1 MVNKQGFMFLF
12 CTVFLIFVALLA
24 VNATNINDTPTTIS
38 SNSDI
43 CVNNTISMNTS
54 KDKSYFKNIIKNQ
67 TNKNINKDNLIKES
81 KQVNSNKT
89 ITSNTQ
95 KSNTNKKSL
104 KTTNNTL
111 NVDTNGTET
120 AYFFIHSNGE
130 LQENITEKG
139 NSTEFAARNYIP
151 QTSSGAS
158 SLTWD
163 GTVNMSQIINDWHIN
178 SASTN
183 WVVETKG
190 QYALNKY
197 IIKTP
202 DGLKTFL
209 KVNDTTK
216 YVSEKQSKQIL
227 KNFYPDMYSKYYNSS
242 YRIIETNYIYFPYSI
257 KREKYDKLIHID
269 GIIIPYYV
277 FELIPGHDKDPINN
291 ITKKPSTTKA
301 TILNSTYK
309 NSKLNITVLDANT
322 SAVIKNGTV
331 FVTLPN
337 GTEVMGVTD
346 NNGNVVIPV
355 DLSVGEYEL
364 PVTFM
369 GNENYTVSNTTV
381 LIIIQKIY
389 TNIKVEATNTKVNKT
404 NIIKVTLTNGNGLV
418 GEKVVLTIDD
428 KKYNLITKENG
439 VATFTTY
446 SSSIERNKVL
456 VTVKYFG
463 NENIGYDSCINST
476 EFNVE
481 KLNTKITVNQ
491 ISNAIIGQNITLT
504 GNLTDE
510 FGHIV
515 SNENIVLCFEKDN
528 KNITVSTNSN
538 GTYTFTYNVYREG
551 SFDVIIYYYG
561 NTALNPSSIGFHT
574 YVVKINTNITV
585 NPVANTTVDKNVS
598 IKGTLKDEFG
608 NIMPNTNI
616 KIRINNETYQV
627 TTDAQGEYEYIYKT
641 TMEDTLDVTV
651 AYHGNNTH
659 NPSIIKTS
667 FNVRKLNTTLSIIP
681 SPPLKDGD
689 KIYIMG
695 YLEDENKNPI
705 ANATITITFGNKVY
719 NVTTDDKG
727 KYTAIEI
734 ANSSIQQGV
743 VVAYIGDNKYA
754 TSLNKT
760 EYYVDKIYTKISVNN
775 IDQVPVG
782 STVTIN
788 GTLKDEFGHV
798 LPNTPIEIDINGKTI
813 QFVTD
818 ENGNYA
824 YNYTISE
831 MKKASVSV
839 SYLGNST
846 YYSSDAQTA
855 ITVRKIKTTITLDPV
870 SDIPYGKNITI
881 SGILK
886 DEFGKP
892 LSNVNISVVINGE
905 VKSSN
910 VTTDNN
916 GKYSMN
922 VTKSNVG
929 IKNIIVSY
937 DGNLTH
943 YASSN
948 SSSLN
953 VTTINTTIT
962 VNTTHSV
969 KIGSSIII
977 NGVLKDVY
985 GNILPNTEVIIVV
998 NGKEYTIMTNN
1009 EGYYEMPYTTYIIGS
1024 RLVLVKYL
1032 GNSTYNPT
1040 SNQTNFY
1047 VNPINTAITVS
1058 TNLTNGSV
1066 KFGQSILINGT
1077 VYDEFGNI
1085 LPNTEVSIIIDEE
1098 TYTTTS
1104 DVNGKY
1110 QFIRK
1115 SQSIGIKKVIVQYNG
1130 NYTYNPSSNEIYYTV
1145 IPLNTK
1151 IVINHVED
1159 IKIGSSTY
1167 INGTIYDEF
1176 GNILPNT
1183 ELSFLVNDNL
1193 VYNLSD
1199 SEGNFKFK
1207 YTPETAGIINVIV
1220 GYIGNSTHNPSANT
1234 TSFNVNKINTK
1245 LTVTSNNTIEIG
1257 KNTSIEGTL
1266 KDEFGHV
1273 LSNFNIT
1280 LNIGGKLVNVTTNEF
1295 GYYKTTFIPTQE
1307 ETISIIG
1314 FYGGNALY
1322 NQVENKT
1329 IINVTKI
1336 NTTIKL
1342 NNIKTTTY
1350 GNNAQISGTL
1360 TDIYGNIISN
1370 VNVTL
1375 MINNRQVIVTTDEK
1389 GVFTY
1394 TYKTDFVDINEVQA
1408 IYYGNDTY
1416 KMNGDI
1422 KYFFVVGIETSISIN
1437 EIKNTTMSTHVLI
1450 KGTLKDEFGNIM
1462 ANTKVVLTV
1471 NNQMVSLVT
1480 DEFGHYT
1487 YDYITNVLGTN
1498 EVYVIYEG
1506 NNSHDYSTNVTSFN
1520 VRKISSIIDVNKI
1533 STIVIGNNVTVNGT
1547 LKDEFGNKLVNTTI
1561 SLNINDKTVNV
1572 TTDNN
1577 GNYKYTFQTNK
1588 IEVNTID
1595 VSYSGND
1602 SYLSANTRVAFDVR
1616 KILTDVDINNISD
1629 VKINSNVVING
1640 TLYDEYGNV
1649 MKNTPI
1655 KLIINNQTYNITTD
1669 NNGNYKYTYKVNSL
1683 NNTVEVVYLGNNTHD
1698 ASYDI
1703 TLFTA
1708 NKLKTTVTVYP
1719 ASGIIGEN
1727 ITLIAKIT
1735 DEYGNLV
1742 NGGNLVFKLNG
1753 KTLREDGSF
1762 NSTANP
1768 LKLKV
1773 ENGFVRYNLH
1783 LDMYL
1788 RNIKNV
1794 TASYS
1799 GSYIYESARAQE
1811 ATVIVGKRMTQLNV
1825 TTSTTT
1831 VKQNTNITFTVKI
1844 ADITPNAENRTINTG
1859 RVIFKINGKTI
1870 KDDDGNIVFS
1880 DIINNTATYTY
1891 HIPQGMASVDKNN
1904 TLRNYT
1910 VEAVYADKI
1919 YQETKNTTV
1928 FHVEKSDISID
1939 INNVSVSKTD
1949 KTMNVTAKI
1958 LDYQGN
1964 FVVGT
1969 NKICLKVN
1977 GVTLKDENNQTIY
1990 YTINNG
1996 VIDLKNIIIPV
2007 KNVNNIT
2014 IVTGDRQ
2021 AYNSGCNTTDVIFIK
2036 E

>member
-1 MVNKQGFMFLF
+1 M
-12 CTVFLIFVALLA
+12 
-24 VNATNINDTPTTIS
+24 
-38 SNSDI
+38 
-43 CVNNTISMNTS
+43 
-54 KDKSYFKNIIKNQ
+54 
-67 TNKNINKDNLIKES
+67 
-81 KQVNSNKT
+81 
-89 ITSNTQ
+89 
-95 KSNTNKKSL
+95 
-104 KTTNNTL
+104 
-111 NVDTNGTET
+111 
-120 AYFFIHSNGE
+120 
-130 LQENITEKG
+130 
-139 NSTEFAARNYIP
+139 
-151 QTSSGAS
+151 
-158 SLTWD
+158 
-163 GTVNMSQIINDWHIN
+163 
-178 SASTN
+178 
-183 WVVETKG
+183 
-190 QYALNKY
+190 
-197 IIKTP
+197 
-202 DGLKTFL
+202 
-209 KVNDTTK
+209 
-216 YVSEKQSKQIL
+216 
-227 KNFYPDMYSKYYNSS
+227 
-242 YRIIETNYIYFPYSI
+242 
-257 KREKYDKLIHID
+257 
-269 GIIIPYYV
+269 
-277 FELIPGHDKDPINN
+277 
-291 ITKKPSTTKA
+291 
-301 TILNSTYK
+301 
-309 NSKLNITVLDANT
+309 
-322 SAVIKNGTV
+322 
-331 FVTLPN
+331 
-337 GTEVMGVTD
+337 
-346 NNGNVVIPV
+346 
-355 DLSVGEYEL
+355 
-364 PVTFM
+364 
-369 GNENYTVSNTTV
+369 
-381 LIIIQKIY
+381 
-389 TNIKVEATNTKVNKT
+389 
-404 NIIKVTLTNGNGLV
+404 
-418 GEKVVLTIDD
+418 
-428 KKYNLITKENG
+428 
-439 VATFTTY
+439 
-446 SSSIERNKVL
+446 
-456 VTVKYFG
+456 
-463 NENIGYDSCINST
+463 
-476 EFNVE
+476 
-481 KLNTKITVNQ
+481 
-491 ISNAIIGQNITLT
+491 
-504 GNLTDE
+504 
-510 FGHIV
+510 
-515 SNENIVLCFEKDN
+515 
-528 KNITVSTNSN
+528 
-538 GTYTFTYNVYREG
+538 
-551 SFDVIIYYYG
+551 
-561 NTALNPSSIGFHT
+561 
-574 YVVKINTNITV
+574 
-585 NPVANTTVDKNVS
+585 
-598 IKGTLKDEFG
+598 
-608 NIMPNTNI
+608 
-616 KIRINNETYQV
+616 
-627 TTDAQGEYEYIYKT
+627 
-641 TMEDTLDVTV
+641 
-651 AYHGNNTH
+651 
-659 NPSIIKTS
+659 
-667 FNVRKLNTTLSIIP
+667 
-681 SPPLKDGD
+681 
-689 KIYIMG
+689 
-695 YLEDENKNPI
+695 
-705 ANATITITFGNKVY
+705 
-719 NVTTDDKG
+719 
-727 KYTAIEI
+727 
-734 ANSSIQQGV
+734 
-743 VVAYIGDNKYA
+743 
-754 TSLNKT
+754 
-760 EYYVDKIYTKISVNN
+760 
-775 IDQVPVG
+775 
-782 STVTIN
+782 
-788 GTLKDEFGHV
+788 
-798 LPNTPIEIDINGKTI
+798 
-813 QFVTD
+813 
-818 ENGNYA
+818 
-824 YNYTISE
+824 
-831 MKKASVSV
+831 
-839 SYLGNST
+839 
-846 YYSSDAQTA
+846 
-855 ITVRKIKTTITLDPV
+855 
-870 SDIPYGKNITI
+870 
-881 SGILK
+881 
-886 DEFGKP
+886 
-892 LSNVNISVVINGE
+892 
-905 VKSSN
+905 
-910 VTTDNN
+910 
-916 GKYSMN
+916 
-922 VTKSNVG
+922 
-929 IKNIIVSY
+929 
-937 DGNLTH
+937 
-943 YASSN
+943 
-948 SSSLN
+948 
-953 VTTINTTIT
+953 
-962 VNTTHSV
+962 
-969 KIGSSIII
+969 
-977 NGVLKDVY
+977 
-985 GNILPNTEVIIVV
+985 
-998 NGKEYTIMTNN
+998 
-1009 EGYYEMPYTTYIIGS
+1009 
-1024 RLVLVKYL
+1024 
-1032 GNSTYNPT
+1032 
-1040 SNQTNFY
+1040 
-1047 VNPINTAITVS
+1047 
-1058 TNLTNGSV
+1058 
-1066 KFGQSILINGT
+1066 
-1077 VYDEFGNI
+1077 
-1085 LPNTEVSIIIDEE
+1085 
-1098 TYTTTS
+1098 
-1104 DVNGKY
+1104 
-1110 QFIRK
+1110 
-1115 SQSIGIKKVIVQYNG
+1115 
-1130 NYTYNPSSNEIYYTV
+1130 
-1145 IPLNTK
+1145 
-1151 IVINHVED
+1151 
-1159 IKIGSSTY
+1159 
-1167 INGTIYDEF
+1167 
-1176 GNILPNT
+1176 
-1183 ELSFLVNDNL
+1183 

-1307 ETISIIG
+1307 EIISIIG

-1336 NTTIKL
+1336 NTTITL

>member
-1 MVNKQGFMFLF
+1 M
-12 CTVFLIFVALLA
+12 
-24 VNATNINDTPTTIS
+24 
-38 SNSDI
+38 
-43 CVNNTISMNTS
+43 
-54 KDKSYFKNIIKNQ
+54 
-67 TNKNINKDNLIKES
+67 
-81 KQVNSNKT
+81 
-89 ITSNTQ
+89 
-95 KSNTNKKSL
+95 
-104 KTTNNTL
+104 
-111 NVDTNGTET
+111 
-120 AYFFIHSNGE
+120 
-130 LQENITEKG
+130 
-139 NSTEFAARNYIP
+139 
-151 QTSSGAS
+151 
-158 SLTWD
+158 
-163 GTVNMSQIINDWHIN
+163 
-178 SASTN
+178 
-183 WVVETKG
+183 
-190 QYALNKY
+190 
-197 IIKTP
+197 
-202 DGLKTFL
+202 
-209 KVNDTTK
+209 
-216 YVSEKQSKQIL
+216 
-227 KNFYPDMYSKYYNSS
+227 
-242 YRIIETNYIYFPYSI
+242 
-257 KREKYDKLIHID
+257 
-269 GIIIPYYV
+269 
-277 FELIPGHDKDPINN
+277 
-291 ITKKPSTTKA
+291 
-301 TILNSTYK
+301 
-309 NSKLNITVLDANT
+309 
-322 SAVIKNGTV
+322 
-331 FVTLPN
+331 
-337 GTEVMGVTD
+337 
-346 NNGNVVIPV
+346 
-355 DLSVGEYEL
+355 
-364 PVTFM
+364 
-369 GNENYTVSNTTV
+369 
-381 LIIIQKIY
+381 
-389 TNIKVEATNTKVNKT
+389 
-404 NIIKVTLTNGNGLV
+404 
-418 GEKVVLTIDD
+418 
-428 KKYNLITKENG
+428 
-439 VATFTTY
+439 
-446 SSSIERNKVL
+446 
-456 VTVKYFG
+456 
-463 NENIGYDSCINST
+463 
-476 EFNVE
+476 
-481 KLNTKITVNQ
+481 
-491 ISNAIIGQNITLT
+491 
-504 GNLTDE
+504 
-510 FGHIV
+510 
-515 SNENIVLCFEKDN
+515 
-528 KNITVSTNSN
+528 
-538 GTYTFTYNVYREG
+538 
-551 SFDVIIYYYG
+551 
-561 NTALNPSSIGFHT
+561 
-574 YVVKINTNITV
+574 
-585 NPVANTTVDKNVS
+585 
-598 IKGTLKDEFG
+598 
-608 NIMPNTNI
+608 
-616 KIRINNETYQV
+616 
-627 TTDAQGEYEYIYKT
+627 
-641 TMEDTLDVTV
+641 
-651 AYHGNNTH
+651 
-659 NPSIIKTS
+659 
-667 FNVRKLNTTLSIIP
+667 
-681 SPPLKDGD
+681 
-689 KIYIMG
+689 
-695 YLEDENKNPI
+695 
-705 ANATITITFGNKVY
+705 
-719 NVTTDDKG
+719 
-727 KYTAIEI
+727 
-734 ANSSIQQGV
+734 
-743 VVAYIGDNKYA
+743 
-754 TSLNKT
+754 
-760 EYYVDKIYTKISVNN
+760 
-775 IDQVPVG
+775 
-782 STVTIN
+782 
-788 GTLKDEFGHV
+788 
-798 LPNTPIEIDINGKTI
+798 
-813 QFVTD
+813 
-818 ENGNYA
+818 
-824 YNYTISE
+824 
-831 MKKASVSV
+831 
-839 SYLGNST
+839 
-846 YYSSDAQTA
+846 
-855 ITVRKIKTTITLDPV
+855 
-870 SDIPYGKNITI
+870 
-881 SGILK
+881 
-886 DEFGKP
+886 
-892 LSNVNISVVINGE
+892 
-905 VKSSN
+905 
-910 VTTDNN
+910 
-916 GKYSMN
+916 
-922 VTKSNVG
+922 
-929 IKNIIVSY
+929 
-937 DGNLTH
+937 
-943 YASSN
+943 
-948 SSSLN
+948 
-953 VTTINTTIT
+953 
-962 VNTTHSV
+962 

-1336 NTTIKL
+1336 NTTITL

-1422 KYFFVVGIETSISIN
+1422 KNFFVVGIETSISIN

-1870 KDDDGNIVFS
+1870 KDDDGNIVFN

>member
-1 MVNKQGFMFLF
+1 
-12 CTVFLIFVALLA
+12 
-24 VNATNINDTPTTIS
+24 
-38 SNSDI
+38 
-43 CVNNTISMNTS
+43 MN
-54 KDKSYFKNIIKNQ
+54 
-67 TNKNINKDNLIKES
+67 
-81 KQVNSNKT
+81 
-89 ITSNTQ
+89 
-95 KSNTNKKSL
+95 
-104 KTTNNTL
+104 
-111 NVDTNGTET
+111 
-120 AYFFIHSNGE
+120 
-130 LQENITEKG
+130 
-139 NSTEFAARNYIP
+139 
-151 QTSSGAS
+151 
-158 SLTWD
+158 
-163 GTVNMSQIINDWHIN
+163 
-178 SASTN
+178 
-183 WVVETKG
+183 
-190 QYALNKY
+190 
-197 IIKTP
+197 
-202 DGLKTFL
+202 
-209 KVNDTTK
+209 
-216 YVSEKQSKQIL
+216 
-227 KNFYPDMYSKYYNSS
+227 
-242 YRIIETNYIYFPYSI
+242 
-257 KREKYDKLIHID
+257 
-269 GIIIPYYV
+269 
-277 FELIPGHDKDPINN
+277 
-291 ITKKPSTTKA
+291 
-301 TILNSTYK
+301 
-309 NSKLNITVLDANT
+309 
-322 SAVIKNGTV
+322 
-331 FVTLPN
+331 
-337 GTEVMGVTD
+337 
-346 NNGNVVIPV
+346 
-355 DLSVGEYEL
+355 
-364 PVTFM
+364 
-369 GNENYTVSNTTV
+369 
-381 LIIIQKIY
+381 
-389 TNIKVEATNTKVNKT
+389 
-404 NIIKVTLTNGNGLV
+404 
-418 GEKVVLTIDD
+418 
-428 KKYNLITKENG
+428 
-439 VATFTTY
+439 
-446 SSSIERNKVL
+446 
-456 VTVKYFG
+456 
-463 NENIGYDSCINST
+463 
-476 EFNVE
+476 
-481 KLNTKITVNQ
+481 
-491 ISNAIIGQNITLT
+491 
-504 GNLTDE
+504 
-510 FGHIV
+510 
-515 SNENIVLCFEKDN
+515 
-528 KNITVSTNSN
+528 
-538 GTYTFTYNVYREG
+538 
-551 SFDVIIYYYG
+551 
-561 NTALNPSSIGFHT
+561 
-574 YVVKINTNITV
+574 
-585 NPVANTTVDKNVS
+585 
-598 IKGTLKDEFG
+598 
-608 NIMPNTNI
+608 
-616 KIRINNETYQV
+616 
-627 TTDAQGEYEYIYKT
+627 IYKT

-1336 NTTIKL
+1336 NTTITL

-1422 KYFFVVGIETSISIN
+1422 KNFFVVGIETSISIN

-1996 VIDLKNIIIPV
+1996 VIDLKNIISPV

>member
-1 MVNKQGFMFLF
+1 
-12 CTVFLIFVALLA
+12 
-24 VNATNINDTPTTIS
+24 
-38 SNSDI
+38 
-43 CVNNTISMNTS
+43 
-54 KDKSYFKNIIKNQ
+54 
-67 TNKNINKDNLIKES
+67 
-81 KQVNSNKT
+81 
-89 ITSNTQ
+89 
-95 KSNTNKKSL
+95 
-104 KTTNNTL
+104 
-111 NVDTNGTET
+111 
-120 AYFFIHSNGE
+120 
-130 LQENITEKG
+130 
-139 NSTEFAARNYIP
+139 
-151 QTSSGAS
+151 
-158 SLTWD
+158 
-163 GTVNMSQIINDWHIN
+163 
-178 SASTN
+178 
-183 WVVETKG
+183 
-190 QYALNKY
+190 
-197 IIKTP
+197 
-202 DGLKTFL
+202 
-209 KVNDTTK
+209 
-216 YVSEKQSKQIL
+216 
-227 KNFYPDMYSKYYNSS
+227 
-242 YRIIETNYIYFPYSI
+242 
-257 KREKYDKLIHID
+257 
-269 GIIIPYYV
+269 
-277 FELIPGHDKDPINN
+277 
-291 ITKKPSTTKA
+291 
-301 TILNSTYK
+301 
-309 NSKLNITVLDANT
+309 
-322 SAVIKNGTV
+322 
-331 FVTLPN
+331 
-337 GTEVMGVTD
+337 
-346 NNGNVVIPV
+346 
-355 DLSVGEYEL
+355 
-364 PVTFM
+364 
-369 GNENYTVSNTTV
+369 
-381 LIIIQKIY
+381 
-389 TNIKVEATNTKVNKT
+389 
-404 NIIKVTLTNGNGLV
+404 
-418 GEKVVLTIDD
+418 
-428 KKYNLITKENG
+428 
-439 VATFTTY
+439 
-446 SSSIERNKVL
+446 
-456 VTVKYFG
+456 
-463 NENIGYDSCINST
+463 
-476 EFNVE
+476 
-481 KLNTKITVNQ
+481 
-491 ISNAIIGQNITLT
+491 
-504 GNLTDE
+504 
-510 FGHIV
+510 
-515 SNENIVLCFEKDN
+515 
-528 KNITVSTNSN
+528 
-538 GTYTFTYNVYREG
+538 
-551 SFDVIIYYYG
+551 
-561 NTALNPSSIGFHT
+561 
-574 YVVKINTNITV
+574 
-585 NPVANTTVDKNVS
+585 
-598 IKGTLKDEFG
+598 
-608 NIMPNTNI
+608 
-616 KIRINNETYQV
+616 
-627 TTDAQGEYEYIYKT
+627 
-641 TMEDTLDVTV
+641 
-651 AYHGNNTH
+651 
-659 NPSIIKTS
+659 
-667 FNVRKLNTTLSIIP
+667 
-681 SPPLKDGD
+681 
-689 KIYIMG
+689 
-695 YLEDENKNPI
+695 
-705 ANATITITFGNKVY
+705 
-719 NVTTDDKG
+719 
-727 KYTAIEI
+727 
-734 ANSSIQQGV
+734 
-743 VVAYIGDNKYA
+743 
-754 TSLNKT
+754 
-760 EYYVDKIYTKISVNN
+760 
-775 IDQVPVG
+775 
-782 STVTIN
+782 
-788 GTLKDEFGHV
+788 
-798 LPNTPIEIDINGKTI
+798 
-813 QFVTD
+813 
-818 ENGNYA
+818 
-824 YNYTISE
+824 
-831 MKKASVSV
+831 
-839 SYLGNST
+839 
-846 YYSSDAQTA
+846 
-855 ITVRKIKTTITLDPV
+855 
-870 SDIPYGKNITI
+870 
-881 SGILK
+881 
-886 DEFGKP
+886 
-892 LSNVNISVVINGE
+892 
-905 VKSSN
+905 
-910 VTTDNN
+910 
-916 GKYSMN
+916 
-922 VTKSNVG
+922 
-929 IKNIIVSY
+929 
-937 DGNLTH
+937 
-943 YASSN
+943 
-948 SSSLN
+948 
-953 VTTINTTIT
+953 
-962 VNTTHSV
+962 
-969 KIGSSIII
+969 
-977 NGVLKDVY
+977 
-985 GNILPNTEVIIVV
+985 
-998 NGKEYTIMTNN
+998 MTNN

-1104 DVNGKY
+1104 DANGKY

-1159 IKIGSSTY
+1159 IKIGSFTY
-1167 INGTIYDEF
+1167 IDGTIYDEF

-1336 NTTIKL
+1336 NTTITL

-1640 TLYDEYGNV
+1640 TLYDEYGNL

-1910 VEAVYADKI
+1910 VEAGYADKI

>member
-1 MVNKQGFMFLF
+1 
-12 CTVFLIFVALLA
+12 
-24 VNATNINDTPTTIS
+24 
-38 SNSDI
+38 
-43 CVNNTISMNTS
+43 
-54 KDKSYFKNIIKNQ
+54 
-67 TNKNINKDNLIKES
+67 
-81 KQVNSNKT
+81 
-89 ITSNTQ
+89 
-95 KSNTNKKSL
+95 
-104 KTTNNTL
+104 
-111 NVDTNGTET
+111 
-120 AYFFIHSNGE
+120 
-130 LQENITEKG
+130 
-139 NSTEFAARNYIP
+139 
-151 QTSSGAS
+151 
-158 SLTWD
+158 
-163 GTVNMSQIINDWHIN
+163 
-178 SASTN
+178 
-183 WVVETKG
+183 
-190 QYALNKY
+190 
-197 IIKTP
+197 
-202 DGLKTFL
+202 
-209 KVNDTTK
+209 
-216 YVSEKQSKQIL
+216 
-227 KNFYPDMYSKYYNSS
+227 
-242 YRIIETNYIYFPYSI
+242 
-257 KREKYDKLIHID
+257 
-269 GIIIPYYV
+269 
-277 FELIPGHDKDPINN
+277 
-291 ITKKPSTTKA
+291 
-301 TILNSTYK
+301 
-309 NSKLNITVLDANT
+309 
-322 SAVIKNGTV
+322 
-331 FVTLPN
+331 
-337 GTEVMGVTD
+337 
-346 NNGNVVIPV
+346 
-355 DLSVGEYEL
+355 
-364 PVTFM
+364 
-369 GNENYTVSNTTV
+369 
-381 LIIIQKIY
+381 
-389 TNIKVEATNTKVNKT
+389 
-404 NIIKVTLTNGNGLV
+404 
-418 GEKVVLTIDD
+418 
-428 KKYNLITKENG
+428 
-439 VATFTTY
+439 
-446 SSSIERNKVL
+446 
-456 VTVKYFG
+456 
-463 NENIGYDSCINST
+463 
-476 EFNVE
+476 
-481 KLNTKITVNQ
+481 
-491 ISNAIIGQNITLT
+491 
-504 GNLTDE
+504 
-510 FGHIV
+510 
-515 SNENIVLCFEKDN
+515 
-528 KNITVSTNSN
+528 
-538 GTYTFTYNVYREG
+538 
-551 SFDVIIYYYG
+551 
-561 NTALNPSSIGFHT
+561 
-574 YVVKINTNITV
+574 
-585 NPVANTTVDKNVS
+585 
-598 IKGTLKDEFG
+598 
-608 NIMPNTNI
+608 
-616 KIRINNETYQV
+616 
-627 TTDAQGEYEYIYKT
+627 
-641 TMEDTLDVTV
+641 
-651 AYHGNNTH
+651 
-659 NPSIIKTS
+659 
-667 FNVRKLNTTLSIIP
+667 
-681 SPPLKDGD
+681 
-689 KIYIMG
+689 MG

-1032 GNSTYNPT
+1032 GNSTYNPA

-1336 NTTIKL
+1336 NTTITL

-1506 NNSHDYSTNVTSFN
+1506 NNSHDYSTNATSFN

>member
-1 MVNKQGFMFLF
+1 
-12 CTVFLIFVALLA
+12 
-24 VNATNINDTPTTIS
+24 
-38 SNSDI
+38 
-43 CVNNTISMNTS
+43 
-54 KDKSYFKNIIKNQ
+54 
-67 TNKNINKDNLIKES
+67 
-81 KQVNSNKT
+81 
-89 ITSNTQ
+89 
-95 KSNTNKKSL
+95 
-104 KTTNNTL
+104 
-111 NVDTNGTET
+111 
-120 AYFFIHSNGE
+120 
-130 LQENITEKG
+130 
-139 NSTEFAARNYIP
+139 
-151 QTSSGAS
+151 
-158 SLTWD
+158 
-163 GTVNMSQIINDWHIN
+163 
-178 SASTN
+178 
-183 WVVETKG
+183 
-190 QYALNKY
+190 
-197 IIKTP
+197 
-202 DGLKTFL
+202 
-209 KVNDTTK
+209 
-216 YVSEKQSKQIL
+216 
-227 KNFYPDMYSKYYNSS
+227 
-242 YRIIETNYIYFPYSI
+242 
-257 KREKYDKLIHID
+257 
-269 GIIIPYYV
+269 
-277 FELIPGHDKDPINN
+277 
-291 ITKKPSTTKA
+291 
-301 TILNSTYK
+301 
-309 NSKLNITVLDANT
+309 
-322 SAVIKNGTV
+322 
-331 FVTLPN
+331 
-337 GTEVMGVTD
+337 
-346 NNGNVVIPV
+346 
-355 DLSVGEYEL
+355 
-364 PVTFM
+364 
-369 GNENYTVSNTTV
+369 
-381 LIIIQKIY
+381 
-389 TNIKVEATNTKVNKT
+389 
-404 NIIKVTLTNGNGLV
+404 
-418 GEKVVLTIDD
+418 
-428 KKYNLITKENG
+428 
-439 VATFTTY
+439 
-446 SSSIERNKVL
+446 
-456 VTVKYFG
+456 
-463 NENIGYDSCINST
+463 
-476 EFNVE
+476 
-481 KLNTKITVNQ
+481 
-491 ISNAIIGQNITLT
+491 
-504 GNLTDE
+504 
-510 FGHIV
+510 
-515 SNENIVLCFEKDN
+515 
-528 KNITVSTNSN
+528 
-538 GTYTFTYNVYREG
+538 
-551 SFDVIIYYYG
+551 
-561 NTALNPSSIGFHT
+561 
-574 YVVKINTNITV
+574 
-585 NPVANTTVDKNVS
+585 
-598 IKGTLKDEFG
+598 
-608 NIMPNTNI
+608 
-616 KIRINNETYQV
+616 
-627 TTDAQGEYEYIYKT
+627 
-641 TMEDTLDVTV
+641 
-651 AYHGNNTH
+651 
-659 NPSIIKTS
+659 
-667 FNVRKLNTTLSIIP
+667 
-681 SPPLKDGD
+681 
-689 KIYIMG
+689 
-695 YLEDENKNPI
+695 
-705 ANATITITFGNKVY
+705 
-719 NVTTDDKG
+719 
-727 KYTAIEI
+727 
-734 ANSSIQQGV
+734 
-743 VVAYIGDNKYA
+743 
-754 TSLNKT
+754 
-760 EYYVDKIYTKISVNN
+760 
-775 IDQVPVG
+775 
-782 STVTIN
+782 
-788 GTLKDEFGHV
+788 
-798 LPNTPIEIDINGKTI
+798 
-813 QFVTD
+813 
-818 ENGNYA
+818 
-824 YNYTISE
+824 
-831 MKKASVSV
+831 
-839 SYLGNST
+839 
-846 YYSSDAQTA
+846 
-855 ITVRKIKTTITLDPV
+855 
-870 SDIPYGKNITI
+870 
-881 SGILK
+881 
-886 DEFGKP
+886 
-892 LSNVNISVVINGE
+892 
-905 VKSSN
+905 
-910 VTTDNN
+910 
-916 GKYSMN
+916 
-922 VTKSNVG
+922 
-929 IKNIIVSY
+929 
-937 DGNLTH
+937 
-943 YASSN
+943 
-948 SSSLN
+948 
-953 VTTINTTIT
+953 
-962 VNTTHSV
+962 
-969 KIGSSIII
+969 
-977 NGVLKDVY
+977 
-985 GNILPNTEVIIVV
+985 
-998 NGKEYTIMTNN
+998 MTNN

-1058 TNLTNGSV
+1058 TNVTNGSV

-1159 IKIGSSTY
+1159 IKIGSFTY
-1167 INGTIYDEF
+1167 IDGTIYDEF

>member
-1 MVNKQGFMFLF
+1 
-12 CTVFLIFVALLA
+12 
-24 VNATNINDTPTTIS
+24 
-38 SNSDI
+38 
-43 CVNNTISMNTS
+43 
-54 KDKSYFKNIIKNQ
+54 
-67 TNKNINKDNLIKES
+67 
-81 KQVNSNKT
+81 
-89 ITSNTQ
+89 
-95 KSNTNKKSL
+95 
-104 KTTNNTL
+104 
-111 NVDTNGTET
+111 
-120 AYFFIHSNGE
+120 
-130 LQENITEKG
+130 
-139 NSTEFAARNYIP
+139 
-151 QTSSGAS
+151 
-158 SLTWD
+158 
-163 GTVNMSQIINDWHIN
+163 
-178 SASTN
+178 
-183 WVVETKG
+183 
-190 QYALNKY
+190 
-197 IIKTP
+197 
-202 DGLKTFL
+202 
-209 KVNDTTK
+209 
-216 YVSEKQSKQIL
+216 
-227 KNFYPDMYSKYYNSS
+227 
-242 YRIIETNYIYFPYSI
+242 
-257 KREKYDKLIHID
+257 
-269 GIIIPYYV
+269 
-277 FELIPGHDKDPINN
+277 
-291 ITKKPSTTKA
+291 
-301 TILNSTYK
+301 
-309 NSKLNITVLDANT
+309 
-322 SAVIKNGTV
+322 
-331 FVTLPN
+331 
-337 GTEVMGVTD
+337 
-346 NNGNVVIPV
+346 
-355 DLSVGEYEL
+355 
-364 PVTFM
+364 
-369 GNENYTVSNTTV
+369 
-381 LIIIQKIY
+381 
-389 TNIKVEATNTKVNKT
+389 
-404 NIIKVTLTNGNGLV
+404 
-418 GEKVVLTIDD
+418 
-428 KKYNLITKENG
+428 
-439 VATFTTY
+439 
-446 SSSIERNKVL
+446 
-456 VTVKYFG
+456 
-463 NENIGYDSCINST
+463 
-476 EFNVE
+476 
-481 KLNTKITVNQ
+481 
-491 ISNAIIGQNITLT
+491 
-504 GNLTDE
+504 
-510 FGHIV
+510 
-515 SNENIVLCFEKDN
+515 
-528 KNITVSTNSN
+528 
-538 GTYTFTYNVYREG
+538 
-551 SFDVIIYYYG
+551 
-561 NTALNPSSIGFHT
+561 
-574 YVVKINTNITV
+574 
-585 NPVANTTVDKNVS
+585 
-598 IKGTLKDEFG
+598 
-608 NIMPNTNI
+608 
-616 KIRINNETYQV
+616 
-627 TTDAQGEYEYIYKT
+627 
-641 TMEDTLDVTV
+641 MEDTLDVTV

-846 YYSSDAQTA
+846 YYSSDAQTS

-1336 NTTIKL
+1336 NTTITL

-1422 KYFFVVGIETSISIN
+1422 KNFFVVGIETSISIN

-1939 INNVSVSKTD
+1939 INNVSISKTD

>member
-1 MVNKQGFMFLF
+1 
-12 CTVFLIFVALLA
+12 
-24 VNATNINDTPTTIS
+24 
-38 SNSDI
+38 
-43 CVNNTISMNTS
+43 MN
-54 KDKSYFKNIIKNQ
+54 
-67 TNKNINKDNLIKES
+67 
-81 KQVNSNKT
+81 
-89 ITSNTQ
+89 
-95 KSNTNKKSL
+95 
-104 KTTNNTL
+104 
-111 NVDTNGTET
+111 
-120 AYFFIHSNGE
+120 
-130 LQENITEKG
+130 
-139 NSTEFAARNYIP
+139 
-151 QTSSGAS
+151 
-158 SLTWD
+158 
-163 GTVNMSQIINDWHIN
+163 
-178 SASTN
+178 
-183 WVVETKG
+183 
-190 QYALNKY
+190 
-197 IIKTP
+197 
-202 DGLKTFL
+202 
-209 KVNDTTK
+209 
-216 YVSEKQSKQIL
+216 
-227 KNFYPDMYSKYYNSS
+227 
-242 YRIIETNYIYFPYSI
+242 
-257 KREKYDKLIHID
+257 
-269 GIIIPYYV
+269 
-277 FELIPGHDKDPINN
+277 
-291 ITKKPSTTKA
+291 
-301 TILNSTYK
+301 
-309 NSKLNITVLDANT
+309 
-322 SAVIKNGTV
+322 
-331 FVTLPN
+331 
-337 GTEVMGVTD
+337 
-346 NNGNVVIPV
+346 
-355 DLSVGEYEL
+355 
-364 PVTFM
+364 
-369 GNENYTVSNTTV
+369 
-381 LIIIQKIY
+381 IY
-389 TNIKVEATNTKVNKT
+389 TK
-404 NIIKVTLTNGNGLV
+404 
-418 GEKVVLTIDD
+418 
-428 KKYNLITKENG
+428 
-439 VATFTTY
+439 
-446 SSSIERNKVL
+446 
-456 VTVKYFG
+456 
-463 NENIGYDSCINST
+463 
-476 EFNVE
+476 
-481 KLNTKITVNQ
+481 Q
-491 ISNAIIGQNITLT
+491 Q
-504 GNLTDE
+504 
-510 FGHIV
+510 
-515 SNENIVLCFEKDN
+515 
-528 KNITVSTNSN
+528 
-538 GTYTFTYNVYREG
+538 
-551 SFDVIIYYYG
+551 
-561 NTALNPSSIGFHT
+561 
-574 YVVKINTNITV
+574 
-585 NPVANTTVDKNVS
+585 
-598 IKGTLKDEFG
+598 
-608 NIMPNTNI
+608 
-616 KIRINNETYQV
+616 
-627 TTDAQGEYEYIYKT
+627 
-641 TMEDTLDVTV
+641 MEDTLDVTV

-1220 GYIGNSTHNPSANT
+1220 GYIGNSTHNPSENT

-1280 LNIGGKLVNVTTNEF
+1280 LNIDGKLVNVTTNEF

-1336 NTTIKL
+1336 NTTITL

>member
-1 MVNKQGFMFLF
+1 
-12 CTVFLIFVALLA
+12 
-24 VNATNINDTPTTIS
+24 
-38 SNSDI
+38 
-43 CVNNTISMNTS
+43 
-54 KDKSYFKNIIKNQ
+54 
-67 TNKNINKDNLIKES
+67 
-81 KQVNSNKT
+81 
-89 ITSNTQ
+89 
-95 KSNTNKKSL
+95 
-104 KTTNNTL
+104 
-111 NVDTNGTET
+111 
-120 AYFFIHSNGE
+120 
-130 LQENITEKG
+130 
-139 NSTEFAARNYIP
+139 
-151 QTSSGAS
+151 
-158 SLTWD
+158 
-163 GTVNMSQIINDWHIN
+163 
-178 SASTN
+178 
-183 WVVETKG
+183 
-190 QYALNKY
+190 
-197 IIKTP
+197 
-202 DGLKTFL
+202 
-209 KVNDTTK
+209 
-216 YVSEKQSKQIL
+216 
-227 KNFYPDMYSKYYNSS
+227 
-242 YRIIETNYIYFPYSI
+242 
-257 KREKYDKLIHID
+257 
-269 GIIIPYYV
+269 
-277 FELIPGHDKDPINN
+277 
-291 ITKKPSTTKA
+291 
-301 TILNSTYK
+301 
-309 NSKLNITVLDANT
+309 
-322 SAVIKNGTV
+322 
-331 FVTLPN
+331 
-337 GTEVMGVTD
+337 
-346 NNGNVVIPV
+346 
-355 DLSVGEYEL
+355 
-364 PVTFM
+364 
-369 GNENYTVSNTTV
+369 
-381 LIIIQKIY
+381 
-389 TNIKVEATNTKVNKT
+389 
-404 NIIKVTLTNGNGLV
+404 
-418 GEKVVLTIDD
+418 
-428 KKYNLITKENG
+428 
-439 VATFTTY
+439 
-446 SSSIERNKVL
+446 
-456 VTVKYFG
+456 
-463 NENIGYDSCINST
+463 
-476 EFNVE
+476 
-481 KLNTKITVNQ
+481 
-491 ISNAIIGQNITLT
+491 
-504 GNLTDE
+504 
-510 FGHIV
+510 
-515 SNENIVLCFEKDN
+515 
-528 KNITVSTNSN
+528 
-538 GTYTFTYNVYREG
+538 
-551 SFDVIIYYYG
+551 
-561 NTALNPSSIGFHT
+561 
-574 YVVKINTNITV
+574 
-585 NPVANTTVDKNVS
+585 
-598 IKGTLKDEFG
+598 
-608 NIMPNTNI
+608 
-616 KIRINNETYQV
+616 
-627 TTDAQGEYEYIYKT
+627 
-641 TMEDTLDVTV
+641 
-651 AYHGNNTH
+651 
-659 NPSIIKTS
+659 
-667 FNVRKLNTTLSIIP
+667 
-681 SPPLKDGD
+681 
-689 KIYIMG
+689 MG

-1032 GNSTYNPT
+1032 GNSTYNPA

-1336 NTTIKL
+1336 NTTITL

-1506 NNSHDYSTNVTSFN
+1506 NNSHDYSTNATSFN

-1616 KILTDVDINNISD
+1616 KILTDVDINNIFD

>member
-1 MVNKQGFMFLF
+1 M
-12 CTVFLIFVALLA
+12 
-24 VNATNINDTPTTIS
+24 
-38 SNSDI
+38 
-43 CVNNTISMNTS
+43 
-54 KDKSYFKNIIKNQ
+54 
-67 TNKNINKDNLIKES
+67 
-81 KQVNSNKT
+81 
-89 ITSNTQ
+89 
-95 KSNTNKKSL
+95 
-104 KTTNNTL
+104 
-111 NVDTNGTET
+111 
-120 AYFFIHSNGE
+120 
-130 LQENITEKG
+130 
-139 NSTEFAARNYIP
+139 
-151 QTSSGAS
+151 
-158 SLTWD
+158 
-163 GTVNMSQIINDWHIN
+163 
-178 SASTN
+178 
-183 WVVETKG
+183 
-190 QYALNKY
+190 
-197 IIKTP
+197 
-202 DGLKTFL
+202 
-209 KVNDTTK
+209 
-216 YVSEKQSKQIL
+216 
-227 KNFYPDMYSKYYNSS
+227 
-242 YRIIETNYIYFPYSI
+242 
-257 KREKYDKLIHID
+257 
-269 GIIIPYYV
+269 
-277 FELIPGHDKDPINN
+277 
-291 ITKKPSTTKA
+291 
-301 TILNSTYK
+301 
-309 NSKLNITVLDANT
+309 
-322 SAVIKNGTV
+322 
-331 FVTLPN
+331 
-337 GTEVMGVTD
+337 
-346 NNGNVVIPV
+346 
-355 DLSVGEYEL
+355 
-364 PVTFM
+364 
-369 GNENYTVSNTTV
+369 
-381 LIIIQKIY
+381 
-389 TNIKVEATNTKVNKT
+389 
-404 NIIKVTLTNGNGLV
+404 
-418 GEKVVLTIDD
+418 
-428 KKYNLITKENG
+428 
-439 VATFTTY
+439 
-446 SSSIERNKVL
+446 
-456 VTVKYFG
+456 
-463 NENIGYDSCINST
+463 
-476 EFNVE
+476 
-481 KLNTKITVNQ
+481 
-491 ISNAIIGQNITLT
+491 
-504 GNLTDE
+504 
-510 FGHIV
+510 
-515 SNENIVLCFEKDN
+515 
-528 KNITVSTNSN
+528 
-538 GTYTFTYNVYREG
+538 
-551 SFDVIIYYYG
+551 
-561 NTALNPSSIGFHT
+561 
-574 YVVKINTNITV
+574 
-585 NPVANTTVDKNVS
+585 ANTTVDKNVS

-651 AYHGNNTH
+651 AYLGNNTH

-681 SPPLKDGD
+681 SPPLKDED

-743 VVAYIGDNKYA
+743 VVEYIGDNKYA

-1058 TNLTNGSV
+1058 TNVTNGSV

-1159 IKIGSSTY
+1159 IKIGSFTY
-1167 INGTIYDEF
+1167 IDGTIYDEF

-1336 NTTIKL
+1336 NTTITL

-1422 KYFFVVGIETSISIN
+1422 KYFLVVGIETSISIN

-1719 ASGIIGEN
+1719 VSGIIGEN

>member
-1 MVNKQGFMFLF
+1 
-12 CTVFLIFVALLA
+12 
-24 VNATNINDTPTTIS
+24 
-38 SNSDI
+38 
-43 CVNNTISMNTS
+43 
-54 KDKSYFKNIIKNQ
+54 
-67 TNKNINKDNLIKES
+67 
-81 KQVNSNKT
+81 
-89 ITSNTQ
+89 
-95 KSNTNKKSL
+95 
-104 KTTNNTL
+104 
-111 NVDTNGTET
+111 
-120 AYFFIHSNGE
+120 
-130 LQENITEKG
+130 
-139 NSTEFAARNYIP
+139 
-151 QTSSGAS
+151 
-158 SLTWD
+158 
-163 GTVNMSQIINDWHIN
+163 
-178 SASTN
+178 
-183 WVVETKG
+183 
-190 QYALNKY
+190 
-197 IIKTP
+197 
-202 DGLKTFL
+202 
-209 KVNDTTK
+209 
-216 YVSEKQSKQIL
+216 
-227 KNFYPDMYSKYYNSS
+227 
-242 YRIIETNYIYFPYSI
+242 
-257 KREKYDKLIHID
+257 
-269 GIIIPYYV
+269 
-277 FELIPGHDKDPINN
+277 
-291 ITKKPSTTKA
+291 
-301 TILNSTYK
+301 
-309 NSKLNITVLDANT
+309 
-322 SAVIKNGTV
+322 
-331 FVTLPN
+331 
-337 GTEVMGVTD
+337 
-346 NNGNVVIPV
+346 
-355 DLSVGEYEL
+355 
-364 PVTFM
+364 
-369 GNENYTVSNTTV
+369 
-381 LIIIQKIY
+381 
-389 TNIKVEATNTKVNKT
+389 
-404 NIIKVTLTNGNGLV
+404 
-418 GEKVVLTIDD
+418 
-428 KKYNLITKENG
+428 
-439 VATFTTY
+439 
-446 SSSIERNKVL
+446 
-456 VTVKYFG
+456 
-463 NENIGYDSCINST
+463 
-476 EFNVE
+476 
-481 KLNTKITVNQ
+481 
-491 ISNAIIGQNITLT
+491 
-504 GNLTDE
+504 
-510 FGHIV
+510 
-515 SNENIVLCFEKDN
+515 
-528 KNITVSTNSN
+528 
-538 GTYTFTYNVYREG
+538 
-551 SFDVIIYYYG
+551 
-561 NTALNPSSIGFHT
+561 
-574 YVVKINTNITV
+574 
-585 NPVANTTVDKNVS
+585 
-598 IKGTLKDEFG
+598 
-608 NIMPNTNI
+608 
-616 KIRINNETYQV
+616 
-627 TTDAQGEYEYIYKT
+627 
-641 TMEDTLDVTV
+641 MEDTLDVTV

-813 QFVTD
+813 QLVTD

-1130 NYTYNPSSNEIYYTV
+1130 NYTYNPSSNEISYIV

-1151 IVINHVED
+1151 IVINHVDD

-1245 LTVTSNNTIEIG
+1245 LIVTSNNTIEIG

-1336 NTTIKL
+1336 NTTITL

-1350 GNNAQISGTL
+1350 GKNAQISGTL

-1375 MINNRQVIVTTDEK
+1375 IINNRQVIVTTDEK

-1595 VSYSGND
+1595 VLYSGND

>member
-1 MVNKQGFMFLF
+1 
-12 CTVFLIFVALLA
+12 
-24 VNATNINDTPTTIS
+24 
-38 SNSDI
+38 
-43 CVNNTISMNTS
+43 
-54 KDKSYFKNIIKNQ
+54 
-67 TNKNINKDNLIKES
+67 
-81 KQVNSNKT
+81 
-89 ITSNTQ
+89 
-95 KSNTNKKSL
+95 
-104 KTTNNTL
+104 
-111 NVDTNGTET
+111 
-120 AYFFIHSNGE
+120 
-130 LQENITEKG
+130 
-139 NSTEFAARNYIP
+139 
-151 QTSSGAS
+151 
-158 SLTWD
+158 
-163 GTVNMSQIINDWHIN
+163 
-178 SASTN
+178 
-183 WVVETKG
+183 
-190 QYALNKY
+190 
-197 IIKTP
+197 
-202 DGLKTFL
+202 
-209 KVNDTTK
+209 
-216 YVSEKQSKQIL
+216 
-227 KNFYPDMYSKYYNSS
+227 
-242 YRIIETNYIYFPYSI
+242 
-257 KREKYDKLIHID
+257 
-269 GIIIPYYV
+269 
-277 FELIPGHDKDPINN
+277 
-291 ITKKPSTTKA
+291 
-301 TILNSTYK
+301 
-309 NSKLNITVLDANT
+309 
-322 SAVIKNGTV
+322 
-331 FVTLPN
+331 
-337 GTEVMGVTD
+337 
-346 NNGNVVIPV
+346 
-355 DLSVGEYEL
+355 
-364 PVTFM
+364 
-369 GNENYTVSNTTV
+369 
-381 LIIIQKIY
+381 
-389 TNIKVEATNTKVNKT
+389 
-404 NIIKVTLTNGNGLV
+404 
-418 GEKVVLTIDD
+418 
-428 KKYNLITKENG
+428 
-439 VATFTTY
+439 
-446 SSSIERNKVL
+446 
-456 VTVKYFG
+456 
-463 NENIGYDSCINST
+463 
-476 EFNVE
+476 
-481 KLNTKITVNQ
+481 
-491 ISNAIIGQNITLT
+491 
-504 GNLTDE
+504 
-510 FGHIV
+510 
-515 SNENIVLCFEKDN
+515 
-528 KNITVSTNSN
+528 
-538 GTYTFTYNVYREG
+538 
-551 SFDVIIYYYG
+551 
-561 NTALNPSSIGFHT
+561 
-574 YVVKINTNITV
+574 
-585 NPVANTTVDKNVS
+585 
-598 IKGTLKDEFG
+598 
-608 NIMPNTNI
+608 
-616 KIRINNETYQV
+616 
-627 TTDAQGEYEYIYKT
+627 
-641 TMEDTLDVTV
+641 
-651 AYHGNNTH
+651 
-659 NPSIIKTS
+659 
-667 FNVRKLNTTLSIIP
+667 
-681 SPPLKDGD
+681 
-689 KIYIMG
+689 
-695 YLEDENKNPI
+695 
-705 ANATITITFGNKVY
+705 
-719 NVTTDDKG
+719 
-727 KYTAIEI
+727 
-734 ANSSIQQGV
+734 
-743 VVAYIGDNKYA
+743 
-754 TSLNKT
+754 
-760 EYYVDKIYTKISVNN
+760 
-775 IDQVPVG
+775 
-782 STVTIN
+782 
-788 GTLKDEFGHV
+788 
-798 LPNTPIEIDINGKTI
+798 
-813 QFVTD
+813 
-818 ENGNYA
+818 
-824 YNYTISE
+824 

-846 YYSSDAQTA
+846 YYSSDAQTS

-1336 NTTIKL
+1336 NTTITL

-1422 KYFFVVGIETSISIN
+1422 KNFFVVGIETSISIN

>member
-1 MVNKQGFMFLF
+1 M
-12 CTVFLIFVALLA
+12 
-24 VNATNINDTPTTIS
+24 
-38 SNSDI
+38 
-43 CVNNTISMNTS
+43 
-54 KDKSYFKNIIKNQ
+54 
-67 TNKNINKDNLIKES
+67 
-81 KQVNSNKT
+81 
-89 ITSNTQ
+89 
-95 KSNTNKKSL
+95 
-104 KTTNNTL
+104 
-111 NVDTNGTET
+111 
-120 AYFFIHSNGE
+120 
-130 LQENITEKG
+130 
-139 NSTEFAARNYIP
+139 
-151 QTSSGAS
+151 
-158 SLTWD
+158 
-163 GTVNMSQIINDWHIN
+163 
-178 SASTN
+178 
-183 WVVETKG
+183 
-190 QYALNKY
+190 
-197 IIKTP
+197 
-202 DGLKTFL
+202 
-209 KVNDTTK
+209 
-216 YVSEKQSKQIL
+216 
-227 KNFYPDMYSKYYNSS
+227 
-242 YRIIETNYIYFPYSI
+242 
-257 KREKYDKLIHID
+257 
-269 GIIIPYYV
+269 
-277 FELIPGHDKDPINN
+277 
-291 ITKKPSTTKA
+291 
-301 TILNSTYK
+301 
-309 NSKLNITVLDANT
+309 
-322 SAVIKNGTV
+322 
-331 FVTLPN
+331 
-337 GTEVMGVTD
+337 
-346 NNGNVVIPV
+346 
-355 DLSVGEYEL
+355 
-364 PVTFM
+364 
-369 GNENYTVSNTTV
+369 
-381 LIIIQKIY
+381 
-389 TNIKVEATNTKVNKT
+389 
-404 NIIKVTLTNGNGLV
+404 
-418 GEKVVLTIDD
+418 
-428 KKYNLITKENG
+428 
-439 VATFTTY
+439 
-446 SSSIERNKVL
+446 
-456 VTVKYFG
+456 
-463 NENIGYDSCINST
+463 
-476 EFNVE
+476 
-481 KLNTKITVNQ
+481 
-491 ISNAIIGQNITLT
+491 
-504 GNLTDE
+504 
-510 FGHIV
+510 
-515 SNENIVLCFEKDN
+515 
-528 KNITVSTNSN
+528 
-538 GTYTFTYNVYREG
+538 
-551 SFDVIIYYYG
+551 
-561 NTALNPSSIGFHT
+561 
-574 YVVKINTNITV
+574 
-585 NPVANTTVDKNVS
+585 ANTTVDKNIS

-943 YASSN
+943 HASSN

-1159 IKIGSSTY
+1159 IKIGSFTY

-1336 NTTIKL
+1336 NTTITL

-1422 KYFFVVGIETSISIN
+1422 KNFFVVGIETSISIN

>member
-1 MVNKQGFMFLF
+1 MK
-12 CTVFLIFVALLA
+12 
-24 VNATNINDTPTTIS
+24 
-38 SNSDI
+38 
-43 CVNNTISMNTS
+43 
-54 KDKSYFKNIIKNQ
+54 
-67 TNKNINKDNLIKES
+67 
-81 KQVNSNKT
+81 
-89 ITSNTQ
+89 
-95 KSNTNKKSL
+95 
-104 KTTNNTL
+104 
-111 NVDTNGTET
+111 
-120 AYFFIHSNGE
+120 
-130 LQENITEKG
+130 
-139 NSTEFAARNYIP
+139 
-151 QTSSGAS
+151 
-158 SLTWD
+158 
-163 GTVNMSQIINDWHIN
+163 
-178 SASTN
+178 
-183 WVVETKG
+183 
-190 QYALNKY
+190 
-197 IIKTP
+197 
-202 DGLKTFL
+202 
-209 KVNDTTK
+209 
-216 YVSEKQSKQIL
+216 
-227 KNFYPDMYSKYYNSS
+227 
-242 YRIIETNYIYFPYSI
+242 
-257 KREKYDKLIHID
+257 
-269 GIIIPYYV
+269 
-277 FELIPGHDKDPINN
+277 
-291 ITKKPSTTKA
+291 
-301 TILNSTYK
+301 
-309 NSKLNITVLDANT
+309 
-322 SAVIKNGTV
+322 
-331 FVTLPN
+331 
-337 GTEVMGVTD
+337 
-346 NNGNVVIPV
+346 
-355 DLSVGEYEL
+355 
-364 PVTFM
+364 
-369 GNENYTVSNTTV
+369 
-381 LIIIQKIY
+381 
-389 TNIKVEATNTKVNKT
+389 
-404 NIIKVTLTNGNGLV
+404 
-418 GEKVVLTIDD
+418 
-428 KKYNLITKENG
+428 
-439 VATFTTY
+439 
-446 SSSIERNKVL
+446 
-456 VTVKYFG
+456 
-463 NENIGYDSCINST
+463 
-476 EFNVE
+476 
-481 KLNTKITVNQ
+481 
-491 ISNAIIGQNITLT
+491 
-504 GNLTDE
+504 
-510 FGHIV
+510 
-515 SNENIVLCFEKDN
+515 
-528 KNITVSTNSN
+528 
-538 GTYTFTYNVYREG
+538 
-551 SFDVIIYYYG
+551 
-561 NTALNPSSIGFHT
+561 
-574 YVVKINTNITV
+574 
-585 NPVANTTVDKNVS
+585 
-598 IKGTLKDEFG
+598 
-608 NIMPNTNI
+608 I
-616 KIRINNETYQV
+616 KIQ
-627 TTDAQGEYEYIYKT
+627 
-641 TMEDTLDVTV
+641 
-651 AYHGNNTH
+651 
-659 NPSIIKTS
+659 
-667 FNVRKLNTTLSIIP
+667 
-681 SPPLKDGD
+681 
-689 KIYIMG
+689 
-695 YLEDENKNPI
+695 I

-1336 NTTIKL
+1336 NTTITL

-1422 KYFFVVGIETSISIN
+1422 KNFFVVGIETSISIN

>member
-1 MVNKQGFMFLF
+1 M
-12 CTVFLIFVALLA
+12 
-24 VNATNINDTPTTIS
+24 
-38 SNSDI
+38 
-43 CVNNTISMNTS
+43 
-54 KDKSYFKNIIKNQ
+54 
-67 TNKNINKDNLIKES
+67 
-81 KQVNSNKT
+81 
-89 ITSNTQ
+89 
-95 KSNTNKKSL
+95 
-104 KTTNNTL
+104 
-111 NVDTNGTET
+111 
-120 AYFFIHSNGE
+120 
-130 LQENITEKG
+130 
-139 NSTEFAARNYIP
+139 
-151 QTSSGAS
+151 
-158 SLTWD
+158 
-163 GTVNMSQIINDWHIN
+163 
-178 SASTN
+178 
-183 WVVETKG
+183 
-190 QYALNKY
+190 
-197 IIKTP
+197 
-202 DGLKTFL
+202 
-209 KVNDTTK
+209 
-216 YVSEKQSKQIL
+216 
-227 KNFYPDMYSKYYNSS
+227 
-242 YRIIETNYIYFPYSI
+242 
-257 KREKYDKLIHID
+257 
-269 GIIIPYYV
+269 
-277 FELIPGHDKDPINN
+277 
-291 ITKKPSTTKA
+291 
-301 TILNSTYK
+301 
-309 NSKLNITVLDANT
+309 
-322 SAVIKNGTV
+322 
-331 FVTLPN
+331 
-337 GTEVMGVTD
+337 
-346 NNGNVVIPV
+346 
-355 DLSVGEYEL
+355 
-364 PVTFM
+364 
-369 GNENYTVSNTTV
+369 
-381 LIIIQKIY
+381 
-389 TNIKVEATNTKVNKT
+389 
-404 NIIKVTLTNGNGLV
+404 
-418 GEKVVLTIDD
+418 
-428 KKYNLITKENG
+428 
-439 VATFTTY
+439 
-446 SSSIERNKVL
+446 
-456 VTVKYFG
+456 
-463 NENIGYDSCINST
+463 
-476 EFNVE
+476 
-481 KLNTKITVNQ
+481 
-491 ISNAIIGQNITLT
+491 
-504 GNLTDE
+504 
-510 FGHIV
+510 
-515 SNENIVLCFEKDN
+515 
-528 KNITVSTNSN
+528 
-538 GTYTFTYNVYREG
+538 
-551 SFDVIIYYYG
+551 
-561 NTALNPSSIGFHT
+561 
-574 YVVKINTNITV
+574 
-585 NPVANTTVDKNVS
+585 
-598 IKGTLKDEFG
+598 
-608 NIMPNTNI
+608 
-616 KIRINNETYQV
+616 
-627 TTDAQGEYEYIYKT
+627 
-641 TMEDTLDVTV
+641 
-651 AYHGNNTH
+651 
-659 NPSIIKTS
+659 
-667 FNVRKLNTTLSIIP
+667 
-681 SPPLKDGD
+681 
-689 KIYIMG
+689 
-695 YLEDENKNPI
+695 
-705 ANATITITFGNKVY
+705 
-719 NVTTDDKG
+719 
-727 KYTAIEI
+727 
-734 ANSSIQQGV
+734 
-743 VVAYIGDNKYA
+743 
-754 TSLNKT
+754 
-760 EYYVDKIYTKISVNN
+760 
-775 IDQVPVG
+775 
-782 STVTIN
+782 
-788 GTLKDEFGHV
+788 
-798 LPNTPIEIDINGKTI
+798 
-813 QFVTD
+813 
-818 ENGNYA
+818 
-824 YNYTISE
+824 
-831 MKKASVSV
+831 
-839 SYLGNST
+839 
-846 YYSSDAQTA
+846 
-855 ITVRKIKTTITLDPV
+855 
-870 SDIPYGKNITI
+870 
-881 SGILK
+881 
-886 DEFGKP
+886 
-892 LSNVNISVVINGE
+892 
-905 VKSSN
+905 
-910 VTTDNN
+910 
-916 GKYSMN
+916 
-922 VTKSNVG
+922 
-929 IKNIIVSY
+929 
-937 DGNLTH
+937 
-943 YASSN
+943 
-948 SSSLN
+948 
-953 VTTINTTIT
+953 
-962 VNTTHSV
+962 
-969 KIGSSIII
+969 
-977 NGVLKDVY
+977 
-985 GNILPNTEVIIVV
+985 
-998 NGKEYTIMTNN
+998 
-1009 EGYYEMPYTTYIIGS
+1009 
-1024 RLVLVKYL
+1024 
-1032 GNSTYNPT
+1032 
-1040 SNQTNFY
+1040 
-1047 VNPINTAITVS
+1047 
-1058 TNLTNGSV
+1058 

-1077 VYDEFGNI
+1077 V
-1085 LPNTEVSIIIDEE
+1085 
-1098 TYTTTS
+1098 
-1104 DVNGKY
+1104 
-1110 QFIRK
+1110 
-1115 SQSIGIKKVIVQYNG
+1115 
-1130 NYTYNPSSNEIYYTV
+1130 
-1145 IPLNTK
+1145 
-1151 IVINHVED
+1151 
-1159 IKIGSSTY
+1159 
-1167 INGTIYDEF
+1167 YDEF

-1280 LNIGGKLVNVTTNEF
+1280 LDIGGKLVNVTTNEF

-1336 NTTIKL
+1336 NTTITL

>member
-12 CTVFLIFVALLA
+12 CTVFLIFVALSA

-38 SNSDI
+38 SNSDM

-130 LQENITEKG
+130 LQENITENG
-139 NSTEFAARNYIP
+139 NSTEFTARNYIP
-151 QTSSGAS
+151 QISSGGS
-158 SLTWD
+158 SLIWD

-277 FELIPGHDKDPINN
+277 FELIPVHDKDPINN

-322 SAVIKNGTV
+322 NAVIKNGTV

-446 SSSIERNKVL
+446 SSSIERNNVL
-456 VTVKYFG
+456 VTAEYFG

-476 EFNVE
+476 VFNVE

-528 KNITVSTNSN
+528 KNITVTTNSN

-585 NPVANTTVDKNVS
+585 NQVANTTVDKNVS
-598 IKGTLKDEFG
+598 
-608 NIMPNTNI
+608 
-616 KIRINNETYQV
+616 
-627 TTDAQGEYEYIYKT
+627 
-641 TMEDTLDVTV
+641 
-651 AYHGNNTH
+651 
-659 NPSIIKTS
+659 
-667 FNVRKLNTTLSIIP
+667 
-681 SPPLKDGD
+681 
-689 KIYIMG
+689 
-695 YLEDENKNPI
+695 
-705 ANATITITFGNKVY
+705 
-719 NVTTDDKG
+719 
-727 KYTAIEI
+727 
-734 ANSSIQQGV
+734 
-743 VVAYIGDNKYA
+743 
-754 TSLNKT
+754 
-760 EYYVDKIYTKISVNN
+760 
-775 IDQVPVG
+775 
-782 STVTIN
+782 
-788 GTLKDEFGHV
+788 
-798 LPNTPIEIDINGKTI
+798 
-813 QFVTD
+813 
-818 ENGNYA
+818 
-824 YNYTISE
+824 
-831 MKKASVSV
+831 
-839 SYLGNST
+839 
-846 YYSSDAQTA
+846 
-855 ITVRKIKTTITLDPV
+855 
-870 SDIPYGKNITI
+870 
-881 SGILK
+881 
-886 DEFGKP
+886 
-892 LSNVNISVVINGE
+892 
-905 VKSSN
+905 
-910 VTTDNN
+910 
-916 GKYSMN
+916 
-922 VTKSNVG
+922 
-929 IKNIIVSY
+929 
-937 DGNLTH
+937 
-943 YASSN
+943 
-948 SSSLN
+948 
-953 VTTINTTIT
+953 
-962 VNTTHSV
+962 
-969 KIGSSIII
+969 
-977 NGVLKDVY
+977 
-985 GNILPNTEVIIVV
+985 
-998 NGKEYTIMTNN
+998 
-1009 EGYYEMPYTTYIIGS
+1009 
-1024 RLVLVKYL
+1024 
-1032 GNSTYNPT
+1032 
-1040 SNQTNFY
+1040 
-1047 VNPINTAITVS
+1047 
-1058 TNLTNGSV
+1058 
-1066 KFGQSILINGT
+1066 
-1077 VYDEFGNI
+1077 
-1085 LPNTEVSIIIDEE
+1085 
-1098 TYTTTS
+1098 
-1104 DVNGKY
+1104 
-1110 QFIRK
+1110 
-1115 SQSIGIKKVIVQYNG
+1115 
-1130 NYTYNPSSNEIYYTV
+1130 
-1145 IPLNTK
+1145 
-1151 IVINHVED
+1151 
-1159 IKIGSSTY
+1159 
-1167 INGTIYDEF
+1167 
-1176 GNILPNT
+1176 
-1183 ELSFLVNDNL
+1183 
-1193 VYNLSD
+1193 
-1199 SEGNFKFK
+1199 
-1207 YTPETAGIINVIV
+1207 
-1220 GYIGNSTHNPSANT
+1220 
-1234 TSFNVNKINTK
+1234 
-1245 LTVTSNNTIEIG
+1245 
-1257 KNTSIEGTL
+1257 
-1266 KDEFGHV
+1266 
-1273 LSNFNIT
+1273 
-1280 LNIGGKLVNVTTNEF
+1280 
-1295 GYYKTTFIPTQE
+1295 
-1307 ETISIIG
+1307 
-1314 FYGGNALY
+1314 
-1322 NQVENKT
+1322 
-1329 IINVTKI
+1329 
-1336 NTTIKL
+1336 
-1342 NNIKTTTY
+1342 
-1350 GNNAQISGTL
+1350 
-1360 TDIYGNIISN
+1360 
-1370 VNVTL
+1370 
-1375 MINNRQVIVTTDEK
+1375 
-1389 GVFTY
+1389 
-1394 TYKTDFVDINEVQA
+1394 
-1408 IYYGNDTY
+1408 
-1416 KMNGDI
+1416 
-1422 KYFFVVGIETSISIN
+1422 
-1437 EIKNTTMSTHVLI
+1437 I

-1506 NNSHDYSTNVTSFN
+1506 NNSHNYSTNVTSFN

-1533 STIVIGNNVTVNGT
+1533 YTIVIGNNVTVNGT

-1561 SLNINDKTVNV
+1561 SLNINDKIVNV

-1595 VSYSGND
+1595 VSFSGND

-1669 NNGNYKYTYKVNSL
+1669 NNGNYKYTYQVNSL

-2007 KNVNNIT
+2007 KNINNIT

>member
-1 MVNKQGFMFLF
+1 
-12 CTVFLIFVALLA
+12 
-24 VNATNINDTPTTIS
+24 
-38 SNSDI
+38 
-43 CVNNTISMNTS
+43 
-54 KDKSYFKNIIKNQ
+54 
-67 TNKNINKDNLIKES
+67 
-81 KQVNSNKT
+81 
-89 ITSNTQ
+89 
-95 KSNTNKKSL
+95 
-104 KTTNNTL
+104 
-111 NVDTNGTET
+111 
-120 AYFFIHSNGE
+120 
-130 LQENITEKG
+130 
-139 NSTEFAARNYIP
+139 
-151 QTSSGAS
+151 
-158 SLTWD
+158 
-163 GTVNMSQIINDWHIN
+163 
-178 SASTN
+178 
-183 WVVETKG
+183 
-190 QYALNKY
+190 
-197 IIKTP
+197 
-202 DGLKTFL
+202 
-209 KVNDTTK
+209 
-216 YVSEKQSKQIL
+216 
-227 KNFYPDMYSKYYNSS
+227 
-242 YRIIETNYIYFPYSI
+242 
-257 KREKYDKLIHID
+257 
-269 GIIIPYYV
+269 
-277 FELIPGHDKDPINN
+277 
-291 ITKKPSTTKA
+291 
-301 TILNSTYK
+301 
-309 NSKLNITVLDANT
+309 
-322 SAVIKNGTV
+322 
-331 FVTLPN
+331 
-337 GTEVMGVTD
+337 
-346 NNGNVVIPV
+346 
-355 DLSVGEYEL
+355 
-364 PVTFM
+364 
-369 GNENYTVSNTTV
+369 
-381 LIIIQKIY
+381 
-389 TNIKVEATNTKVNKT
+389 
-404 NIIKVTLTNGNGLV
+404 
-418 GEKVVLTIDD
+418 
-428 KKYNLITKENG
+428 
-439 VATFTTY
+439 
-446 SSSIERNKVL
+446 
-456 VTVKYFG
+456 
-463 NENIGYDSCINST
+463 
-476 EFNVE
+476 
-481 KLNTKITVNQ
+481 
-491 ISNAIIGQNITLT
+491 
-504 GNLTDE
+504 
-510 FGHIV
+510 
-515 SNENIVLCFEKDN
+515 
-528 KNITVSTNSN
+528 
-538 GTYTFTYNVYREG
+538 
-551 SFDVIIYYYG
+551 
-561 NTALNPSSIGFHT
+561 
-574 YVVKINTNITV
+574 
-585 NPVANTTVDKNVS
+585 
-598 IKGTLKDEFG
+598 
-608 NIMPNTNI
+608 
-616 KIRINNETYQV
+616 
-627 TTDAQGEYEYIYKT
+627 
-641 TMEDTLDVTV
+641 
-651 AYHGNNTH
+651 
-659 NPSIIKTS
+659 
-667 FNVRKLNTTLSIIP
+667 
-681 SPPLKDGD
+681 
-689 KIYIMG
+689 MG

-943 YASSN
+943 HASSN

-1159 IKIGSSTY
+1159 IKIGSFTY

-1336 NTTIKL
+1336 NTTITL

>member
-1 MVNKQGFMFLF
+1 M
-12 CTVFLIFVALLA
+12 
-24 VNATNINDTPTTIS
+24 
-38 SNSDI
+38 
-43 CVNNTISMNTS
+43 
-54 KDKSYFKNIIKNQ
+54 
-67 TNKNINKDNLIKES
+67 
-81 KQVNSNKT
+81 
-89 ITSNTQ
+89 
-95 KSNTNKKSL
+95 
-104 KTTNNTL
+104 
-111 NVDTNGTET
+111 
-120 AYFFIHSNGE
+120 
-130 LQENITEKG
+130 
-139 NSTEFAARNYIP
+139 
-151 QTSSGAS
+151 
-158 SLTWD
+158 
-163 GTVNMSQIINDWHIN
+163 
-178 SASTN
+178 
-183 WVVETKG
+183 
-190 QYALNKY
+190 
-197 IIKTP
+197 
-202 DGLKTFL
+202 
-209 KVNDTTK
+209 
-216 YVSEKQSKQIL
+216 
-227 KNFYPDMYSKYYNSS
+227 
-242 YRIIETNYIYFPYSI
+242 
-257 KREKYDKLIHID
+257 
-269 GIIIPYYV
+269 
-277 FELIPGHDKDPINN
+277 
-291 ITKKPSTTKA
+291 
-301 TILNSTYK
+301 
-309 NSKLNITVLDANT
+309 
-322 SAVIKNGTV
+322 
-331 FVTLPN
+331 
-337 GTEVMGVTD
+337 
-346 NNGNVVIPV
+346 
-355 DLSVGEYEL
+355 
-364 PVTFM
+364 
-369 GNENYTVSNTTV
+369 
-381 LIIIQKIY
+381 
-389 TNIKVEATNTKVNKT
+389 
-404 NIIKVTLTNGNGLV
+404 
-418 GEKVVLTIDD
+418 
-428 KKYNLITKENG
+428 
-439 VATFTTY
+439 
-446 SSSIERNKVL
+446 
-456 VTVKYFG
+456 
-463 NENIGYDSCINST
+463 
-476 EFNVE
+476 
-481 KLNTKITVNQ
+481 
-491 ISNAIIGQNITLT
+491 
-504 GNLTDE
+504 
-510 FGHIV
+510 
-515 SNENIVLCFEKDN
+515 
-528 KNITVSTNSN
+528 
-538 GTYTFTYNVYREG
+538 
-551 SFDVIIYYYG
+551 
-561 NTALNPSSIGFHT
+561 
-574 YVVKINTNITV
+574 
-585 NPVANTTVDKNVS
+585 ANTTVDKNVS

-681 SPPLKDGD
+681 SPHLKDGD

-892 LSNVNISVVINGE
+892 LSNVNISVVINDE

-1066 KFGQSILINGT
+1066 KFGQSILINGK

-1104 DVNGKY
+1104 DANGKY

-1159 IKIGSSTY
+1159 IKIGSFTY

-1257 KNTSIEGTL
+1257 KNTSIEGIL

-1336 NTTIKL
+1336 NTTITL

-1471 NNQMVSLVT
+1471 NNQMVSIVT

-1640 TLYDEYGNV
+1640 TLYDGYGNV

>member
-1 MVNKQGFMFLF
+1 M
-12 CTVFLIFVALLA
+12 
-24 VNATNINDTPTTIS
+24 
-38 SNSDI
+38 
-43 CVNNTISMNTS
+43 
-54 KDKSYFKNIIKNQ
+54 
-67 TNKNINKDNLIKES
+67 
-81 KQVNSNKT
+81 
-89 ITSNTQ
+89 
-95 KSNTNKKSL
+95 
-104 KTTNNTL
+104 
-111 NVDTNGTET
+111 
-120 AYFFIHSNGE
+120 
-130 LQENITEKG
+130 
-139 NSTEFAARNYIP
+139 
-151 QTSSGAS
+151 
-158 SLTWD
+158 
-163 GTVNMSQIINDWHIN
+163 
-178 SASTN
+178 
-183 WVVETKG
+183 
-190 QYALNKY
+190 
-197 IIKTP
+197 
-202 DGLKTFL
+202 
-209 KVNDTTK
+209 
-216 YVSEKQSKQIL
+216 
-227 KNFYPDMYSKYYNSS
+227 
-242 YRIIETNYIYFPYSI
+242 
-257 KREKYDKLIHID
+257 
-269 GIIIPYYV
+269 
-277 FELIPGHDKDPINN
+277 
-291 ITKKPSTTKA
+291 
-301 TILNSTYK
+301 
-309 NSKLNITVLDANT
+309 
-322 SAVIKNGTV
+322 
-331 FVTLPN
+331 
-337 GTEVMGVTD
+337 
-346 NNGNVVIPV
+346 
-355 DLSVGEYEL
+355 
-364 PVTFM
+364 
-369 GNENYTVSNTTV
+369 
-381 LIIIQKIY
+381 
-389 TNIKVEATNTKVNKT
+389 
-404 NIIKVTLTNGNGLV
+404 
-418 GEKVVLTIDD
+418 
-428 KKYNLITKENG
+428 
-439 VATFTTY
+439 
-446 SSSIERNKVL
+446 
-456 VTVKYFG
+456 
-463 NENIGYDSCINST
+463 
-476 EFNVE
+476 
-481 KLNTKITVNQ
+481 
-491 ISNAIIGQNITLT
+491 
-504 GNLTDE
+504 
-510 FGHIV
+510 
-515 SNENIVLCFEKDN
+515 
-528 KNITVSTNSN
+528 
-538 GTYTFTYNVYREG
+538 
-551 SFDVIIYYYG
+551 
-561 NTALNPSSIGFHT
+561 
-574 YVVKINTNITV
+574 
-585 NPVANTTVDKNVS
+585 
-598 IKGTLKDEFG
+598 
-608 NIMPNTNI
+608 
-616 KIRINNETYQV
+616 
-627 TTDAQGEYEYIYKT
+627 
-641 TMEDTLDVTV
+641 
-651 AYHGNNTH
+651 
-659 NPSIIKTS
+659 
-667 FNVRKLNTTLSIIP
+667 
-681 SPPLKDGD
+681 
-689 KIYIMG
+689 
-695 YLEDENKNPI
+695 
-705 ANATITITFGNKVY
+705 
-719 NVTTDDKG
+719 
-727 KYTAIEI
+727 
-734 ANSSIQQGV
+734 
-743 VVAYIGDNKYA
+743 
-754 TSLNKT
+754 
-760 EYYVDKIYTKISVNN
+760 
-775 IDQVPVG
+775 
-782 STVTIN
+782 
-788 GTLKDEFGHV
+788 
-798 LPNTPIEIDINGKTI
+798 
-813 QFVTD
+813 
-818 ENGNYA
+818 
-824 YNYTISE
+824 
-831 MKKASVSV
+831 
-839 SYLGNST
+839 
-846 YYSSDAQTA
+846 
-855 ITVRKIKTTITLDPV
+855 
-870 SDIPYGKNITI
+870 
-881 SGILK
+881 
-886 DEFGKP
+886 
-892 LSNVNISVVINGE
+892 
-905 VKSSN
+905 
-910 VTTDNN
+910 
-916 GKYSMN
+916 
-922 VTKSNVG
+922 
-929 IKNIIVSY
+929 
-937 DGNLTH
+937 
-943 YASSN
+943 
-948 SSSLN
+948 
-953 VTTINTTIT
+953 
-962 VNTTHSV
+962 
-969 KIGSSIII
+969 
-977 NGVLKDVY
+977 
-985 GNILPNTEVIIVV
+985 
-998 NGKEYTIMTNN
+998 
-1009 EGYYEMPYTTYIIGS
+1009 
-1024 RLVLVKYL
+1024 
-1032 GNSTYNPT
+1032 
-1040 SNQTNFY
+1040 
-1047 VNPINTAITVS
+1047 
-1058 TNLTNGSV
+1058 
-1066 KFGQSILINGT
+1066 
-1077 VYDEFGNI
+1077 
-1085 LPNTEVSIIIDEE
+1085 
-1098 TYTTTS
+1098 
-1104 DVNGKY
+1104 
-1110 QFIRK
+1110 
-1115 SQSIGIKKVIVQYNG
+1115 
-1130 NYTYNPSSNEIYYTV
+1130 
-1145 IPLNTK
+1145 
-1151 IVINHVED
+1151 
-1159 IKIGSSTY
+1159 
-1167 INGTIYDEF
+1167 
-1176 GNILPNT
+1176 
-1183 ELSFLVNDNL
+1183 
-1193 VYNLSD
+1193 YNLSD

-1220 GYIGNSTHNPSANT
+1220 RYIGNSTHNPSANT

-1336 NTTIKL
+1336 NTTITL

-1350 GNNAQISGTL
+1350 GNNTQISGTL

-1533 STIVIGNNVTVNGT
+1533 STIVIGNNVTINGT

-1616 KILTDVDINNISD
+1616 KILTDVAINNISD

>member
-1 MVNKQGFMFLF
+1 MK
-12 CTVFLIFVALLA
+12 
-24 VNATNINDTPTTIS
+24 
-38 SNSDI
+38 
-43 CVNNTISMNTS
+43 
-54 KDKSYFKNIIKNQ
+54 
-67 TNKNINKDNLIKES
+67 
-81 KQVNSNKT
+81 
-89 ITSNTQ
+89 
-95 KSNTNKKSL
+95 
-104 KTTNNTL
+104 
-111 NVDTNGTET
+111 
-120 AYFFIHSNGE
+120 
-130 LQENITEKG
+130 
-139 NSTEFAARNYIP
+139 
-151 QTSSGAS
+151 
-158 SLTWD
+158 
-163 GTVNMSQIINDWHIN
+163 
-178 SASTN
+178 
-183 WVVETKG
+183 
-190 QYALNKY
+190 
-197 IIKTP
+197 
-202 DGLKTFL
+202 
-209 KVNDTTK
+209 
-216 YVSEKQSKQIL
+216 
-227 KNFYPDMYSKYYNSS
+227 
-242 YRIIETNYIYFPYSI
+242 
-257 KREKYDKLIHID
+257 
-269 GIIIPYYV
+269 
-277 FELIPGHDKDPINN
+277 
-291 ITKKPSTTKA
+291 
-301 TILNSTYK
+301 
-309 NSKLNITVLDANT
+309 
-322 SAVIKNGTV
+322 
-331 FVTLPN
+331 
-337 GTEVMGVTD
+337 
-346 NNGNVVIPV
+346 
-355 DLSVGEYEL
+355 
-364 PVTFM
+364 
-369 GNENYTVSNTTV
+369 
-381 LIIIQKIY
+381 
-389 TNIKVEATNTKVNKT
+389 
-404 NIIKVTLTNGNGLV
+404 
-418 GEKVVLTIDD
+418 
-428 KKYNLITKENG
+428 
-439 VATFTTY
+439 
-446 SSSIERNKVL
+446 
-456 VTVKYFG
+456 
-463 NENIGYDSCINST
+463 
-476 EFNVE
+476 
-481 KLNTKITVNQ
+481 
-491 ISNAIIGQNITLT
+491 
-504 GNLTDE
+504 
-510 FGHIV
+510 
-515 SNENIVLCFEKDN
+515 
-528 KNITVSTNSN
+528 
-538 GTYTFTYNVYREG
+538 
-551 SFDVIIYYYG
+551 
-561 NTALNPSSIGFHT
+561 
-574 YVVKINTNITV
+574 
-585 NPVANTTVDKNVS
+585 
-598 IKGTLKDEFG
+598 
-608 NIMPNTNI
+608 
-616 KIRINNETYQV
+616 
-627 TTDAQGEYEYIYKT
+627 
-641 TMEDTLDVTV
+641 
-651 AYHGNNTH
+651 
-659 NPSIIKTS
+659 
-667 FNVRKLNTTLSIIP
+667 
-681 SPPLKDGD
+681 
-689 KIYIMG
+689 
-695 YLEDENKNPI
+695 
-705 ANATITITFGNKVY
+705 
-719 NVTTDDKG
+719 
-727 KYTAIEI
+727 I
-734 ANSSIQQGV
+734 ANSSIQQSV

-846 YYSSDAQTA
+846 YYSSDAQTS

-892 LSNVNISVVINGE
+892 LSNVNISVVVNGE

-943 YASSN
+943 HASSN

-1047 VNPINTAITVS
+1047 VTTINTTITVS

-1104 DVNGKY
+1104 DANGKY

-1115 SQSIGIKKVIVQYNG
+1115 SQSLGIKKVIVQYNG

-1336 NTTIKL
+1336 NTTITL

-1350 GNNAQISGTL
+1350 GNNTQISGTL

-1533 STIVIGNNVTVNGT
+1533 STIVIGNNVTINGT

-1616 KILTDVDINNISD
+1616 KILTDVAINNISD

-1698 ASYDI
+1698 ASHNI

-1727 ITLIAKIT
+1727 IILIAKIT

-1919 YQETKNTTV
+1919 YQETKK
-1928 FHVEKSDISID
+1928 HHSIP
-1939 INNVSVSKTD
+1939 
-1949 KTMNVTAKI
+1949 
-1958 LDYQGN
+1958 
-1964 FVVGT
+1964 
-1969 NKICLKVN
+1969 C
-1977 GVTLKDENNQTIY
+1977 
-1990 YTINNG
+1990 
-1996 VIDLKNIIIPV
+1996 
-2007 KNVNNIT
+2007 
-2014 IVTGDRQ
+2014 
-2021 AYNSGCNTTDVIFIK
+2021 
-2036 E
+2036 

>member
-1 MVNKQGFMFLF
+1 
-12 CTVFLIFVALLA
+12 
-24 VNATNINDTPTTIS
+24 
-38 SNSDI
+38 
-43 CVNNTISMNTS
+43 
-54 KDKSYFKNIIKNQ
+54 
-67 TNKNINKDNLIKES
+67 
-81 KQVNSNKT
+81 
-89 ITSNTQ
+89 
-95 KSNTNKKSL
+95 
-104 KTTNNTL
+104 
-111 NVDTNGTET
+111 
-120 AYFFIHSNGE
+120 
-130 LQENITEKG
+130 
-139 NSTEFAARNYIP
+139 
-151 QTSSGAS
+151 
-158 SLTWD
+158 
-163 GTVNMSQIINDWHIN
+163 
-178 SASTN
+178 
-183 WVVETKG
+183 
-190 QYALNKY
+190 
-197 IIKTP
+197 
-202 DGLKTFL
+202 
-209 KVNDTTK
+209 
-216 YVSEKQSKQIL
+216 
-227 KNFYPDMYSKYYNSS
+227 
-242 YRIIETNYIYFPYSI
+242 
-257 KREKYDKLIHID
+257 
-269 GIIIPYYV
+269 
-277 FELIPGHDKDPINN
+277 
-291 ITKKPSTTKA
+291 
-301 TILNSTYK
+301 
-309 NSKLNITVLDANT
+309 
-322 SAVIKNGTV
+322 
-331 FVTLPN
+331 
-337 GTEVMGVTD
+337 
-346 NNGNVVIPV
+346 
-355 DLSVGEYEL
+355 
-364 PVTFM
+364 
-369 GNENYTVSNTTV
+369 
-381 LIIIQKIY
+381 
-389 TNIKVEATNTKVNKT
+389 
-404 NIIKVTLTNGNGLV
+404 
-418 GEKVVLTIDD
+418 
-428 KKYNLITKENG
+428 
-439 VATFTTY
+439 
-446 SSSIERNKVL
+446 
-456 VTVKYFG
+456 
-463 NENIGYDSCINST
+463 
-476 EFNVE
+476 
-481 KLNTKITVNQ
+481 
-491 ISNAIIGQNITLT
+491 
-504 GNLTDE
+504 
-510 FGHIV
+510 
-515 SNENIVLCFEKDN
+515 
-528 KNITVSTNSN
+528 
-538 GTYTFTYNVYREG
+538 
-551 SFDVIIYYYG
+551 
-561 NTALNPSSIGFHT
+561 
-574 YVVKINTNITV
+574 
-585 NPVANTTVDKNVS
+585 
-598 IKGTLKDEFG
+598 
-608 NIMPNTNI
+608 MPNTNI

-651 AYHGNNTH
+651 AYLGNNTH

-743 VVAYIGDNKYA
+743 VVEYIGDNKYA

-1058 TNLTNGSV
+1058 TNVTNGSV

-1159 IKIGSSTY
+1159 IKIGSFTY
-1167 INGTIYDEF
+1167 IDGTIYDEF

-1336 NTTIKL
+1336 NTTITL

-1422 KYFFVVGIETSISIN
+1422 KYFLVVGIETSISIN

-1498 EVYVIYEG
+1498 EIYVIYEG
-1506 NNSHDYSTNVTSFN
+1506 NNSHDYSTNATSFN

>member
-1 MVNKQGFMFLF
+1 M
-12 CTVFLIFVALLA
+12 
-24 VNATNINDTPTTIS
+24 
-38 SNSDI
+38 
-43 CVNNTISMNTS
+43 
-54 KDKSYFKNIIKNQ
+54 
-67 TNKNINKDNLIKES
+67 
-81 KQVNSNKT
+81 
-89 ITSNTQ
+89 
-95 KSNTNKKSL
+95 
-104 KTTNNTL
+104 
-111 NVDTNGTET
+111 
-120 AYFFIHSNGE
+120 
-130 LQENITEKG
+130 
-139 NSTEFAARNYIP
+139 
-151 QTSSGAS
+151 
-158 SLTWD
+158 
-163 GTVNMSQIINDWHIN
+163 
-178 SASTN
+178 
-183 WVVETKG
+183 
-190 QYALNKY
+190 
-197 IIKTP
+197 
-202 DGLKTFL
+202 
-209 KVNDTTK
+209 
-216 YVSEKQSKQIL
+216 
-227 KNFYPDMYSKYYNSS
+227 
-242 YRIIETNYIYFPYSI
+242 
-257 KREKYDKLIHID
+257 
-269 GIIIPYYV
+269 
-277 FELIPGHDKDPINN
+277 
-291 ITKKPSTTKA
+291 
-301 TILNSTYK
+301 
-309 NSKLNITVLDANT
+309 
-322 SAVIKNGTV
+322 
-331 FVTLPN
+331 
-337 GTEVMGVTD
+337 
-346 NNGNVVIPV
+346 
-355 DLSVGEYEL
+355 
-364 PVTFM
+364 
-369 GNENYTVSNTTV
+369 
-381 LIIIQKIY
+381 
-389 TNIKVEATNTKVNKT
+389 
-404 NIIKVTLTNGNGLV
+404 
-418 GEKVVLTIDD
+418 
-428 KKYNLITKENG
+428 
-439 VATFTTY
+439 
-446 SSSIERNKVL
+446 
-456 VTVKYFG
+456 
-463 NENIGYDSCINST
+463 
-476 EFNVE
+476 
-481 KLNTKITVNQ
+481 
-491 ISNAIIGQNITLT
+491 
-504 GNLTDE
+504 
-510 FGHIV
+510 
-515 SNENIVLCFEKDN
+515 
-528 KNITVSTNSN
+528 
-538 GTYTFTYNVYREG
+538 
-551 SFDVIIYYYG
+551 
-561 NTALNPSSIGFHT
+561 
-574 YVVKINTNITV
+574 
-585 NPVANTTVDKNVS
+585 
-598 IKGTLKDEFG
+598 
-608 NIMPNTNI
+608 
-616 KIRINNETYQV
+616 
-627 TTDAQGEYEYIYKT
+627 
-641 TMEDTLDVTV
+641 
-651 AYHGNNTH
+651 
-659 NPSIIKTS
+659 
-667 FNVRKLNTTLSIIP
+667 
-681 SPPLKDGD
+681 
-689 KIYIMG
+689 
-695 YLEDENKNPI
+695 
-705 ANATITITFGNKVY
+705 
-719 NVTTDDKG
+719 
-727 KYTAIEI
+727 
-734 ANSSIQQGV
+734 
-743 VVAYIGDNKYA
+743 
-754 TSLNKT
+754 
-760 EYYVDKIYTKISVNN
+760 
-775 IDQVPVG
+775 
-782 STVTIN
+782 
-788 GTLKDEFGHV
+788 
-798 LPNTPIEIDINGKTI
+798 
-813 QFVTD
+813 
-818 ENGNYA
+818 
-824 YNYTISE
+824 
-831 MKKASVSV
+831 
-839 SYLGNST
+839 
-846 YYSSDAQTA
+846 
-855 ITVRKIKTTITLDPV
+855 
-870 SDIPYGKNITI
+870 
-881 SGILK
+881 
-886 DEFGKP
+886 
-892 LSNVNISVVINGE
+892 
-905 VKSSN
+905 
-910 VTTDNN
+910 
-916 GKYSMN
+916 
-922 VTKSNVG
+922 
-929 IKNIIVSY
+929 
-937 DGNLTH
+937 
-943 YASSN
+943 
-948 SSSLN
+948 
-953 VTTINTTIT
+953 
-962 VNTTHSV
+962 
-969 KIGSSIII
+969 
-977 NGVLKDVY
+977 
-985 GNILPNTEVIIVV
+985 
-998 NGKEYTIMTNN
+998 
-1009 EGYYEMPYTTYIIGS
+1009 
-1024 RLVLVKYL
+1024 
-1032 GNSTYNPT
+1032 
-1040 SNQTNFY
+1040 
-1047 VNPINTAITVS
+1047 
-1058 TNLTNGSV
+1058 
-1066 KFGQSILINGT
+1066 
-1077 VYDEFGNI
+1077 
-1085 LPNTEVSIIIDEE
+1085 
-1098 TYTTTS
+1098 
-1104 DVNGKY
+1104 
-1110 QFIRK
+1110 
-1115 SQSIGIKKVIVQYNG
+1115 
-1130 NYTYNPSSNEIYYTV
+1130 
-1145 IPLNTK
+1145 
-1151 IVINHVED
+1151 ED

-1167 INGTIYDEF
+1167 IDGTIYDEF

-1307 ETISIIG
+1307 EIISIIG

-1336 NTTIKL
+1336 NTTITL

>member
-1 MVNKQGFMFLF
+1 M
-12 CTVFLIFVALLA
+12 
-24 VNATNINDTPTTIS
+24 
-38 SNSDI
+38 
-43 CVNNTISMNTS
+43 
-54 KDKSYFKNIIKNQ
+54 
-67 TNKNINKDNLIKES
+67 
-81 KQVNSNKT
+81 
-89 ITSNTQ
+89 
-95 KSNTNKKSL
+95 
-104 KTTNNTL
+104 
-111 NVDTNGTET
+111 
-120 AYFFIHSNGE
+120 
-130 LQENITEKG
+130 
-139 NSTEFAARNYIP
+139 
-151 QTSSGAS
+151 
-158 SLTWD
+158 
-163 GTVNMSQIINDWHIN
+163 
-178 SASTN
+178 
-183 WVVETKG
+183 
-190 QYALNKY
+190 
-197 IIKTP
+197 
-202 DGLKTFL
+202 
-209 KVNDTTK
+209 
-216 YVSEKQSKQIL
+216 
-227 KNFYPDMYSKYYNSS
+227 
-242 YRIIETNYIYFPYSI
+242 
-257 KREKYDKLIHID
+257 
-269 GIIIPYYV
+269 
-277 FELIPGHDKDPINN
+277 
-291 ITKKPSTTKA
+291 
-301 TILNSTYK
+301 
-309 NSKLNITVLDANT
+309 
-322 SAVIKNGTV
+322 
-331 FVTLPN
+331 
-337 GTEVMGVTD
+337 
-346 NNGNVVIPV
+346 
-355 DLSVGEYEL
+355 
-364 PVTFM
+364 
-369 GNENYTVSNTTV
+369 
-381 LIIIQKIY
+381 
-389 TNIKVEATNTKVNKT
+389 
-404 NIIKVTLTNGNGLV
+404 
-418 GEKVVLTIDD
+418 
-428 KKYNLITKENG
+428 
-439 VATFTTY
+439 
-446 SSSIERNKVL
+446 
-456 VTVKYFG
+456 
-463 NENIGYDSCINST
+463 
-476 EFNVE
+476 
-481 KLNTKITVNQ
+481 
-491 ISNAIIGQNITLT
+491 
-504 GNLTDE
+504 
-510 FGHIV
+510 
-515 SNENIVLCFEKDN
+515 
-528 KNITVSTNSN
+528 
-538 GTYTFTYNVYREG
+538 
-551 SFDVIIYYYG
+551 
-561 NTALNPSSIGFHT
+561 
-574 YVVKINTNITV
+574 
-585 NPVANTTVDKNVS
+585 
-598 IKGTLKDEFG
+598 
-608 NIMPNTNI
+608 
-616 KIRINNETYQV
+616 
-627 TTDAQGEYEYIYKT
+627 
-641 TMEDTLDVTV
+641 
-651 AYHGNNTH
+651 
-659 NPSIIKTS
+659 
-667 FNVRKLNTTLSIIP
+667 
-681 SPPLKDGD
+681 
-689 KIYIMG
+689 
-695 YLEDENKNPI
+695 
-705 ANATITITFGNKVY
+705 
-719 NVTTDDKG
+719 
-727 KYTAIEI
+727 
-734 ANSSIQQGV
+734 
-743 VVAYIGDNKYA
+743 
-754 TSLNKT
+754 
-760 EYYVDKIYTKISVNN
+760 
-775 IDQVPVG
+775 
-782 STVTIN
+782 
-788 GTLKDEFGHV
+788 
-798 LPNTPIEIDINGKTI
+798 PNTPIEIDINGKTI

-1257 KNTSIEGTL
+1257 KNTSIEGIL

-1408 IYYGNDTY
+1408 IYYGIDTY
-1416 KMNGDI
+1416 KINGDI

-1595 VSYSGND
+1595 VSYSVND

-1799 GSYIYESARAQE
+1799 GSYIYDSARAQE

>member
-1 MVNKQGFMFLF
+1 
-12 CTVFLIFVALLA
+12 
-24 VNATNINDTPTTIS
+24 
-38 SNSDI
+38 
-43 CVNNTISMNTS
+43 
-54 KDKSYFKNIIKNQ
+54 
-67 TNKNINKDNLIKES
+67 
-81 KQVNSNKT
+81 
-89 ITSNTQ
+89 
-95 KSNTNKKSL
+95 
-104 KTTNNTL
+104 
-111 NVDTNGTET
+111 
-120 AYFFIHSNGE
+120 
-130 LQENITEKG
+130 
-139 NSTEFAARNYIP
+139 
-151 QTSSGAS
+151 
-158 SLTWD
+158 
-163 GTVNMSQIINDWHIN
+163 
-178 SASTN
+178 
-183 WVVETKG
+183 
-190 QYALNKY
+190 
-197 IIKTP
+197 
-202 DGLKTFL
+202 
-209 KVNDTTK
+209 
-216 YVSEKQSKQIL
+216 
-227 KNFYPDMYSKYYNSS
+227 
-242 YRIIETNYIYFPYSI
+242 
-257 KREKYDKLIHID
+257 
-269 GIIIPYYV
+269 
-277 FELIPGHDKDPINN
+277 
-291 ITKKPSTTKA
+291 
-301 TILNSTYK
+301 
-309 NSKLNITVLDANT
+309 
-322 SAVIKNGTV
+322 
-331 FVTLPN
+331 
-337 GTEVMGVTD
+337 
-346 NNGNVVIPV
+346 
-355 DLSVGEYEL
+355 
-364 PVTFM
+364 
-369 GNENYTVSNTTV
+369 
-381 LIIIQKIY
+381 
-389 TNIKVEATNTKVNKT
+389 
-404 NIIKVTLTNGNGLV
+404 
-418 GEKVVLTIDD
+418 
-428 KKYNLITKENG
+428 
-439 VATFTTY
+439 
-446 SSSIERNKVL
+446 
-456 VTVKYFG
+456 
-463 NENIGYDSCINST
+463 
-476 EFNVE
+476 
-481 KLNTKITVNQ
+481 
-491 ISNAIIGQNITLT
+491 
-504 GNLTDE
+504 
-510 FGHIV
+510 
-515 SNENIVLCFEKDN
+515 
-528 KNITVSTNSN
+528 
-538 GTYTFTYNVYREG
+538 
-551 SFDVIIYYYG
+551 
-561 NTALNPSSIGFHT
+561 
-574 YVVKINTNITV
+574 
-585 NPVANTTVDKNVS
+585 
-598 IKGTLKDEFG
+598 
-608 NIMPNTNI
+608 
-616 KIRINNETYQV
+616 
-627 TTDAQGEYEYIYKT
+627 
-641 TMEDTLDVTV
+641 
-651 AYHGNNTH
+651 
-659 NPSIIKTS
+659 
-667 FNVRKLNTTLSIIP
+667 
-681 SPPLKDGD
+681 
-689 KIYIMG
+689 
-695 YLEDENKNPI
+695 
-705 ANATITITFGNKVY
+705 
-719 NVTTDDKG
+719 
-727 KYTAIEI
+727 
-734 ANSSIQQGV
+734 
-743 VVAYIGDNKYA
+743 
-754 TSLNKT
+754 
-760 EYYVDKIYTKISVNN
+760 
-775 IDQVPVG
+775 
-782 STVTIN
+782 
-788 GTLKDEFGHV
+788 
-798 LPNTPIEIDINGKTI
+798 
-813 QFVTD
+813 
-818 ENGNYA
+818 
-824 YNYTISE
+824 
-831 MKKASVSV
+831 
-839 SYLGNST
+839 
-846 YYSSDAQTA
+846 
-855 ITVRKIKTTITLDPV
+855 
-870 SDIPYGKNITI
+870 
-881 SGILK
+881 
-886 DEFGKP
+886 
-892 LSNVNISVVINGE
+892 
-905 VKSSN
+905 
-910 VTTDNN
+910 
-916 GKYSMN
+916 
-922 VTKSNVG
+922 
-929 IKNIIVSY
+929 
-937 DGNLTH
+937 
-943 YASSN
+943 
-948 SSSLN
+948 
-953 VTTINTTIT
+953 
-962 VNTTHSV
+962 
-969 KIGSSIII
+969 SSIII

-1058 TNLTNGSV
+1058 TNVTNGSV

-1104 DVNGKY
+1104 DANGKY

-1159 IKIGSSTY
+1159 IKIGSFTY
-1167 INGTIYDEF
+1167 IDGTIYDEF

-1220 GYIGNSTHNPSANT
+1220 EYIGNSTHNPSANT

-1280 LNIGGKLVNVTTNEF
+1280 LDIGGKLVNVTTNEF

-1336 NTTIKL
+1336 NTTITL

-1422 KYFFVVGIETSISIN
+1422 KYFLVVGIETSISIN

-1719 ASGIIGEN
+1719 VSGIIGEN

>member
-1 MVNKQGFMFLF
+1 M
-12 CTVFLIFVALLA
+12 
-24 VNATNINDTPTTIS
+24 
-38 SNSDI
+38 
-43 CVNNTISMNTS
+43 
-54 KDKSYFKNIIKNQ
+54 
-67 TNKNINKDNLIKES
+67 
-81 KQVNSNKT
+81 
-89 ITSNTQ
+89 
-95 KSNTNKKSL
+95 
-104 KTTNNTL
+104 
-111 NVDTNGTET
+111 
-120 AYFFIHSNGE
+120 
-130 LQENITEKG
+130 
-139 NSTEFAARNYIP
+139 
-151 QTSSGAS
+151 
-158 SLTWD
+158 
-163 GTVNMSQIINDWHIN
+163 
-178 SASTN
+178 
-183 WVVETKG
+183 
-190 QYALNKY
+190 
-197 IIKTP
+197 
-202 DGLKTFL
+202 
-209 KVNDTTK
+209 
-216 YVSEKQSKQIL
+216 
-227 KNFYPDMYSKYYNSS
+227 
-242 YRIIETNYIYFPYSI
+242 
-257 KREKYDKLIHID
+257 
-269 GIIIPYYV
+269 
-277 FELIPGHDKDPINN
+277 
-291 ITKKPSTTKA
+291 
-301 TILNSTYK
+301 
-309 NSKLNITVLDANT
+309 
-322 SAVIKNGTV
+322 
-331 FVTLPN
+331 
-337 GTEVMGVTD
+337 
-346 NNGNVVIPV
+346 
-355 DLSVGEYEL
+355 
-364 PVTFM
+364 
-369 GNENYTVSNTTV
+369 
-381 LIIIQKIY
+381 
-389 TNIKVEATNTKVNKT
+389 
-404 NIIKVTLTNGNGLV
+404 
-418 GEKVVLTIDD
+418 
-428 KKYNLITKENG
+428 
-439 VATFTTY
+439 
-446 SSSIERNKVL
+446 
-456 VTVKYFG
+456 
-463 NENIGYDSCINST
+463 
-476 EFNVE
+476 
-481 KLNTKITVNQ
+481 
-491 ISNAIIGQNITLT
+491 
-504 GNLTDE
+504 
-510 FGHIV
+510 
-515 SNENIVLCFEKDN
+515 
-528 KNITVSTNSN
+528 
-538 GTYTFTYNVYREG
+538 
-551 SFDVIIYYYG
+551 
-561 NTALNPSSIGFHT
+561 
-574 YVVKINTNITV
+574 
-585 NPVANTTVDKNVS
+585 
-598 IKGTLKDEFG
+598 
-608 NIMPNTNI
+608 
-616 KIRINNETYQV
+616 
-627 TTDAQGEYEYIYKT
+627 
-641 TMEDTLDVTV
+641 
-651 AYHGNNTH
+651 
-659 NPSIIKTS
+659 
-667 FNVRKLNTTLSIIP
+667 
-681 SPPLKDGD
+681 
-689 KIYIMG
+689 
-695 YLEDENKNPI
+695 
-705 ANATITITFGNKVY
+705 
-719 NVTTDDKG
+719 
-727 KYTAIEI
+727 
-734 ANSSIQQGV
+734 
-743 VVAYIGDNKYA
+743 
-754 TSLNKT
+754 
-760 EYYVDKIYTKISVNN
+760 
-775 IDQVPVG
+775 
-782 STVTIN
+782 
-788 GTLKDEFGHV
+788 
-798 LPNTPIEIDINGKTI
+798 
-813 QFVTD
+813 
-818 ENGNYA
+818 
-824 YNYTISE
+824 
-831 MKKASVSV
+831 
-839 SYLGNST
+839 
-846 YYSSDAQTA
+846 
-855 ITVRKIKTTITLDPV
+855 
-870 SDIPYGKNITI
+870 
-881 SGILK
+881 
-886 DEFGKP
+886 
-892 LSNVNISVVINGE
+892 
-905 VKSSN
+905 
-910 VTTDNN
+910 
-916 GKYSMN
+916 
-922 VTKSNVG
+922 
-929 IKNIIVSY
+929 
-937 DGNLTH
+937 
-943 YASSN
+943 
-948 SSSLN
+948 
-953 VTTINTTIT
+953 
-962 VNTTHSV
+962 
-969 KIGSSIII
+969 
-977 NGVLKDVY
+977 
-985 GNILPNTEVIIVV
+985 
-998 NGKEYTIMTNN
+998 
-1009 EGYYEMPYTTYIIGS
+1009 
-1024 RLVLVKYL
+1024 

-1257 KNTSIEGTL
+1257 KNTSIEGIL

-1996 VIDLKNIIIPV
+1996 VIGLKNIIIPV

>member
-1 MVNKQGFMFLF
+1 M
-12 CTVFLIFVALLA
+12 
-24 VNATNINDTPTTIS
+24 
-38 SNSDI
+38 
-43 CVNNTISMNTS
+43 
-54 KDKSYFKNIIKNQ
+54 
-67 TNKNINKDNLIKES
+67 
-81 KQVNSNKT
+81 
-89 ITSNTQ
+89 
-95 KSNTNKKSL
+95 
-104 KTTNNTL
+104 
-111 NVDTNGTET
+111 
-120 AYFFIHSNGE
+120 
-130 LQENITEKG
+130 
-139 NSTEFAARNYIP
+139 
-151 QTSSGAS
+151 
-158 SLTWD
+158 
-163 GTVNMSQIINDWHIN
+163 
-178 SASTN
+178 
-183 WVVETKG
+183 
-190 QYALNKY
+190 
-197 IIKTP
+197 
-202 DGLKTFL
+202 
-209 KVNDTTK
+209 
-216 YVSEKQSKQIL
+216 
-227 KNFYPDMYSKYYNSS
+227 
-242 YRIIETNYIYFPYSI
+242 
-257 KREKYDKLIHID
+257 
-269 GIIIPYYV
+269 
-277 FELIPGHDKDPINN
+277 
-291 ITKKPSTTKA
+291 
-301 TILNSTYK
+301 
-309 NSKLNITVLDANT
+309 
-322 SAVIKNGTV
+322 
-331 FVTLPN
+331 
-337 GTEVMGVTD
+337 
-346 NNGNVVIPV
+346 
-355 DLSVGEYEL
+355 
-364 PVTFM
+364 
-369 GNENYTVSNTTV
+369 
-381 LIIIQKIY
+381 
-389 TNIKVEATNTKVNKT
+389 
-404 NIIKVTLTNGNGLV
+404 
-418 GEKVVLTIDD
+418 
-428 KKYNLITKENG
+428 
-439 VATFTTY
+439 
-446 SSSIERNKVL
+446 
-456 VTVKYFG
+456 
-463 NENIGYDSCINST
+463 
-476 EFNVE
+476 
-481 KLNTKITVNQ
+481 
-491 ISNAIIGQNITLT
+491 
-504 GNLTDE
+504 
-510 FGHIV
+510 
-515 SNENIVLCFEKDN
+515 
-528 KNITVSTNSN
+528 
-538 GTYTFTYNVYREG
+538 
-551 SFDVIIYYYG
+551 
-561 NTALNPSSIGFHT
+561 
-574 YVVKINTNITV
+574 
-585 NPVANTTVDKNVS
+585 
-598 IKGTLKDEFG
+598 
-608 NIMPNTNI
+608 
-616 KIRINNETYQV
+616 
-627 TTDAQGEYEYIYKT
+627 
-641 TMEDTLDVTV
+641 
-651 AYHGNNTH
+651 
-659 NPSIIKTS
+659 
-667 FNVRKLNTTLSIIP
+667 
-681 SPPLKDGD
+681 
-689 KIYIMG
+689 
-695 YLEDENKNPI
+695 
-705 ANATITITFGNKVY
+705 
-719 NVTTDDKG
+719 
-727 KYTAIEI
+727 
-734 ANSSIQQGV
+734 
-743 VVAYIGDNKYA
+743 
-754 TSLNKT
+754 
-760 EYYVDKIYTKISVNN
+760 
-775 IDQVPVG
+775 
-782 STVTIN
+782 
-788 GTLKDEFGHV
+788 
-798 LPNTPIEIDINGKTI
+798 PNTPIEIDINGKTI

-892 LSNVNISVVINGE
+892 LSNVNISVVINDE

-1032 GNSTYNPT
+1032 GNSTHNPA

-1047 VNPINTAITVS
+1047 VNPINTTITVS

-1104 DVNGKY
+1104 DANGKY

-1207 YTPETAGIINVIV
+1207 YTPETAGIINVVV

-1336 NTTIKL
+1336 NTTITL

-1422 KYFFVVGIETSISIN
+1422 KNFFVVGIETSISIN

-1572 TTDNN
+1572 TTDNK

>member
-1 MVNKQGFMFLF
+1 
-12 CTVFLIFVALLA
+12 
-24 VNATNINDTPTTIS
+24 
-38 SNSDI
+38 
-43 CVNNTISMNTS
+43 
-54 KDKSYFKNIIKNQ
+54 
-67 TNKNINKDNLIKES
+67 
-81 KQVNSNKT
+81 
-89 ITSNTQ
+89 
-95 KSNTNKKSL
+95 
-104 KTTNNTL
+104 
-111 NVDTNGTET
+111 
-120 AYFFIHSNGE
+120 
-130 LQENITEKG
+130 
-139 NSTEFAARNYIP
+139 
-151 QTSSGAS
+151 
-158 SLTWD
+158 
-163 GTVNMSQIINDWHIN
+163 
-178 SASTN
+178 
-183 WVVETKG
+183 
-190 QYALNKY
+190 
-197 IIKTP
+197 
-202 DGLKTFL
+202 
-209 KVNDTTK
+209 
-216 YVSEKQSKQIL
+216 
-227 KNFYPDMYSKYYNSS
+227 
-242 YRIIETNYIYFPYSI
+242 
-257 KREKYDKLIHID
+257 
-269 GIIIPYYV
+269 
-277 FELIPGHDKDPINN
+277 
-291 ITKKPSTTKA
+291 
-301 TILNSTYK
+301 
-309 NSKLNITVLDANT
+309 
-322 SAVIKNGTV
+322 
-331 FVTLPN
+331 
-337 GTEVMGVTD
+337 
-346 NNGNVVIPV
+346 
-355 DLSVGEYEL
+355 
-364 PVTFM
+364 
-369 GNENYTVSNTTV
+369 
-381 LIIIQKIY
+381 
-389 TNIKVEATNTKVNKT
+389 
-404 NIIKVTLTNGNGLV
+404 
-418 GEKVVLTIDD
+418 
-428 KKYNLITKENG
+428 
-439 VATFTTY
+439 
-446 SSSIERNKVL
+446 
-456 VTVKYFG
+456 
-463 NENIGYDSCINST
+463 
-476 EFNVE
+476 
-481 KLNTKITVNQ
+481 
-491 ISNAIIGQNITLT
+491 
-504 GNLTDE
+504 
-510 FGHIV
+510 
-515 SNENIVLCFEKDN
+515 
-528 KNITVSTNSN
+528 
-538 GTYTFTYNVYREG
+538 
-551 SFDVIIYYYG
+551 
-561 NTALNPSSIGFHT
+561 
-574 YVVKINTNITV
+574 
-585 NPVANTTVDKNVS
+585 
-598 IKGTLKDEFG
+598 
-608 NIMPNTNI
+608 
-616 KIRINNETYQV
+616 
-627 TTDAQGEYEYIYKT
+627 
-641 TMEDTLDVTV
+641 
-651 AYHGNNTH
+651 
-659 NPSIIKTS
+659 
-667 FNVRKLNTTLSIIP
+667 
-681 SPPLKDGD
+681 
-689 KIYIMG
+689 
-695 YLEDENKNPI
+695 
-705 ANATITITFGNKVY
+705 
-719 NVTTDDKG
+719 
-727 KYTAIEI
+727 
-734 ANSSIQQGV
+734 
-743 VVAYIGDNKYA
+743 
-754 TSLNKT
+754 
-760 EYYVDKIYTKISVNN
+760 
-775 IDQVPVG
+775 
-782 STVTIN
+782 
-788 GTLKDEFGHV
+788 
-798 LPNTPIEIDINGKTI
+798 
-813 QFVTD
+813 
-818 ENGNYA
+818 
-824 YNYTISE
+824 

-1104 DVNGKY
+1104 DANGKY

-1336 NTTIKL
+1336 NTTITL

>member
-1 MVNKQGFMFLF
+1 
-12 CTVFLIFVALLA
+12 
-24 VNATNINDTPTTIS
+24 
-38 SNSDI
+38 
-43 CVNNTISMNTS
+43 
-54 KDKSYFKNIIKNQ
+54 
-67 TNKNINKDNLIKES
+67 
-81 KQVNSNKT
+81 
-89 ITSNTQ
+89 
-95 KSNTNKKSL
+95 
-104 KTTNNTL
+104 
-111 NVDTNGTET
+111 
-120 AYFFIHSNGE
+120 
-130 LQENITEKG
+130 
-139 NSTEFAARNYIP
+139 
-151 QTSSGAS
+151 
-158 SLTWD
+158 
-163 GTVNMSQIINDWHIN
+163 
-178 SASTN
+178 
-183 WVVETKG
+183 
-190 QYALNKY
+190 
-197 IIKTP
+197 
-202 DGLKTFL
+202 
-209 KVNDTTK
+209 
-216 YVSEKQSKQIL
+216 
-227 KNFYPDMYSKYYNSS
+227 
-242 YRIIETNYIYFPYSI
+242 
-257 KREKYDKLIHID
+257 
-269 GIIIPYYV
+269 
-277 FELIPGHDKDPINN
+277 
-291 ITKKPSTTKA
+291 
-301 TILNSTYK
+301 
-309 NSKLNITVLDANT
+309 
-322 SAVIKNGTV
+322 
-331 FVTLPN
+331 
-337 GTEVMGVTD
+337 
-346 NNGNVVIPV
+346 
-355 DLSVGEYEL
+355 
-364 PVTFM
+364 
-369 GNENYTVSNTTV
+369 
-381 LIIIQKIY
+381 
-389 TNIKVEATNTKVNKT
+389 
-404 NIIKVTLTNGNGLV
+404 
-418 GEKVVLTIDD
+418 
-428 KKYNLITKENG
+428 
-439 VATFTTY
+439 
-446 SSSIERNKVL
+446 
-456 VTVKYFG
+456 
-463 NENIGYDSCINST
+463 
-476 EFNVE
+476 
-481 KLNTKITVNQ
+481 
-491 ISNAIIGQNITLT
+491 
-504 GNLTDE
+504 
-510 FGHIV
+510 
-515 SNENIVLCFEKDN
+515 
-528 KNITVSTNSN
+528 
-538 GTYTFTYNVYREG
+538 
-551 SFDVIIYYYG
+551 
-561 NTALNPSSIGFHT
+561 
-574 YVVKINTNITV
+574 
-585 NPVANTTVDKNVS
+585 
-598 IKGTLKDEFG
+598 
-608 NIMPNTNI
+608 
-616 KIRINNETYQV
+616 
-627 TTDAQGEYEYIYKT
+627 
-641 TMEDTLDVTV
+641 
-651 AYHGNNTH
+651 
-659 NPSIIKTS
+659 
-667 FNVRKLNTTLSIIP
+667 
-681 SPPLKDGD
+681 
-689 KIYIMG
+689 MG

-1280 LNIGGKLVNVTTNEF
+1280 LNIDGKLVNVTTNEF

-1336 NTTIKL
+1336 NTTITL

-1506 NNSHDYSTNVTSFN
+1506 NNSHDYSTNVISFN

>member
-1 MVNKQGFMFLF
+1 M
-12 CTVFLIFVALLA
+12 
-24 VNATNINDTPTTIS
+24 
-38 SNSDI
+38 
-43 CVNNTISMNTS
+43 
-54 KDKSYFKNIIKNQ
+54 
-67 TNKNINKDNLIKES
+67 
-81 KQVNSNKT
+81 
-89 ITSNTQ
+89 
-95 KSNTNKKSL
+95 
-104 KTTNNTL
+104 
-111 NVDTNGTET
+111 
-120 AYFFIHSNGE
+120 
-130 LQENITEKG
+130 
-139 NSTEFAARNYIP
+139 
-151 QTSSGAS
+151 
-158 SLTWD
+158 
-163 GTVNMSQIINDWHIN
+163 
-178 SASTN
+178 
-183 WVVETKG
+183 
-190 QYALNKY
+190 
-197 IIKTP
+197 
-202 DGLKTFL
+202 
-209 KVNDTTK
+209 
-216 YVSEKQSKQIL
+216 
-227 KNFYPDMYSKYYNSS
+227 
-242 YRIIETNYIYFPYSI
+242 
-257 KREKYDKLIHID
+257 
-269 GIIIPYYV
+269 
-277 FELIPGHDKDPINN
+277 
-291 ITKKPSTTKA
+291 
-301 TILNSTYK
+301 
-309 NSKLNITVLDANT
+309 
-322 SAVIKNGTV
+322 
-331 FVTLPN
+331 
-337 GTEVMGVTD
+337 
-346 NNGNVVIPV
+346 
-355 DLSVGEYEL
+355 
-364 PVTFM
+364 
-369 GNENYTVSNTTV
+369 
-381 LIIIQKIY
+381 
-389 TNIKVEATNTKVNKT
+389 
-404 NIIKVTLTNGNGLV
+404 
-418 GEKVVLTIDD
+418 
-428 KKYNLITKENG
+428 
-439 VATFTTY
+439 
-446 SSSIERNKVL
+446 
-456 VTVKYFG
+456 
-463 NENIGYDSCINST
+463 
-476 EFNVE
+476 
-481 KLNTKITVNQ
+481 
-491 ISNAIIGQNITLT
+491 
-504 GNLTDE
+504 
-510 FGHIV
+510 
-515 SNENIVLCFEKDN
+515 
-528 KNITVSTNSN
+528 
-538 GTYTFTYNVYREG
+538 
-551 SFDVIIYYYG
+551 
-561 NTALNPSSIGFHT
+561 
-574 YVVKINTNITV
+574 
-585 NPVANTTVDKNVS
+585 
-598 IKGTLKDEFG
+598 
-608 NIMPNTNI
+608 
-616 KIRINNETYQV
+616 
-627 TTDAQGEYEYIYKT
+627 
-641 TMEDTLDVTV
+641 
-651 AYHGNNTH
+651 
-659 NPSIIKTS
+659 
-667 FNVRKLNTTLSIIP
+667 
-681 SPPLKDGD
+681 
-689 KIYIMG
+689 
-695 YLEDENKNPI
+695 
-705 ANATITITFGNKVY
+705 
-719 NVTTDDKG
+719 
-727 KYTAIEI
+727 
-734 ANSSIQQGV
+734 

-1104 DVNGKY
+1104 DANGKY

-1257 KNTSIEGTL
+1257 KNTSIEGIL

-1471 NNQMVSLVT
+1471 NNQMVSIVT

>member
-1 MVNKQGFMFLF
+1 
-12 CTVFLIFVALLA
+12 
-24 VNATNINDTPTTIS
+24 
-38 SNSDI
+38 
-43 CVNNTISMNTS
+43 
-54 KDKSYFKNIIKNQ
+54 
-67 TNKNINKDNLIKES
+67 
-81 KQVNSNKT
+81 
-89 ITSNTQ
+89 
-95 KSNTNKKSL
+95 
-104 KTTNNTL
+104 
-111 NVDTNGTET
+111 
-120 AYFFIHSNGE
+120 
-130 LQENITEKG
+130 
-139 NSTEFAARNYIP
+139 
-151 QTSSGAS
+151 
-158 SLTWD
+158 
-163 GTVNMSQIINDWHIN
+163 
-178 SASTN
+178 
-183 WVVETKG
+183 
-190 QYALNKY
+190 
-197 IIKTP
+197 
-202 DGLKTFL
+202 
-209 KVNDTTK
+209 
-216 YVSEKQSKQIL
+216 
-227 KNFYPDMYSKYYNSS
+227 
-242 YRIIETNYIYFPYSI
+242 
-257 KREKYDKLIHID
+257 
-269 GIIIPYYV
+269 
-277 FELIPGHDKDPINN
+277 
-291 ITKKPSTTKA
+291 
-301 TILNSTYK
+301 
-309 NSKLNITVLDANT
+309 
-322 SAVIKNGTV
+322 
-331 FVTLPN
+331 
-337 GTEVMGVTD
+337 
-346 NNGNVVIPV
+346 
-355 DLSVGEYEL
+355 
-364 PVTFM
+364 
-369 GNENYTVSNTTV
+369 
-381 LIIIQKIY
+381 
-389 TNIKVEATNTKVNKT
+389 
-404 NIIKVTLTNGNGLV
+404 
-418 GEKVVLTIDD
+418 
-428 KKYNLITKENG
+428 
-439 VATFTTY
+439 
-446 SSSIERNKVL
+446 
-456 VTVKYFG
+456 
-463 NENIGYDSCINST
+463 
-476 EFNVE
+476 
-481 KLNTKITVNQ
+481 
-491 ISNAIIGQNITLT
+491 
-504 GNLTDE
+504 
-510 FGHIV
+510 
-515 SNENIVLCFEKDN
+515 
-528 KNITVSTNSN
+528 
-538 GTYTFTYNVYREG
+538 
-551 SFDVIIYYYG
+551 
-561 NTALNPSSIGFHT
+561 
-574 YVVKINTNITV
+574 
-585 NPVANTTVDKNVS
+585 
-598 IKGTLKDEFG
+598 
-608 NIMPNTNI
+608 
-616 KIRINNETYQV
+616 
-627 TTDAQGEYEYIYKT
+627 
-641 TMEDTLDVTV
+641 
-651 AYHGNNTH
+651 
-659 NPSIIKTS
+659 
-667 FNVRKLNTTLSIIP
+667 
-681 SPPLKDGD
+681 
-689 KIYIMG
+689 
-695 YLEDENKNPI
+695 
-705 ANATITITFGNKVY
+705 
-719 NVTTDDKG
+719 
-727 KYTAIEI
+727 
-734 ANSSIQQGV
+734 
-743 VVAYIGDNKYA
+743 
-754 TSLNKT
+754 
-760 EYYVDKIYTKISVNN
+760 
-775 IDQVPVG
+775 
-782 STVTIN
+782 
-788 GTLKDEFGHV
+788 
-798 LPNTPIEIDINGKTI
+798 
-813 QFVTD
+813 
-818 ENGNYA
+818 
-824 YNYTISE
+824 
-831 MKKASVSV
+831 
-839 SYLGNST
+839 
-846 YYSSDAQTA
+846 
-855 ITVRKIKTTITLDPV
+855 
-870 SDIPYGKNITI
+870 
-881 SGILK
+881 
-886 DEFGKP
+886 
-892 LSNVNISVVINGE
+892 
-905 VKSSN
+905 
-910 VTTDNN
+910 
-916 GKYSMN
+916 MN

-943 YASSN
+943 HASSN

-1047 VNPINTAITVS
+1047 VNPINTTITVS

-1104 DVNGKY
+1104 DANGKY

-1115 SQSIGIKKVIVQYNG
+1115 SQSLGIKKVIVQYNG

-1336 NTTIKL
+1336 NTTITL

-1350 GNNAQISGTL
+1350 GNNTQISGTL

-1616 KILTDVDINNISD
+1616 KILTDVAINNISD

>member
-1 MVNKQGFMFLF
+1 M
-12 CTVFLIFVALLA
+12 
-24 VNATNINDTPTTIS
+24 
-38 SNSDI
+38 
-43 CVNNTISMNTS
+43 
-54 KDKSYFKNIIKNQ
+54 
-67 TNKNINKDNLIKES
+67 
-81 KQVNSNKT
+81 
-89 ITSNTQ
+89 
-95 KSNTNKKSL
+95 
-104 KTTNNTL
+104 
-111 NVDTNGTET
+111 
-120 AYFFIHSNGE
+120 
-130 LQENITEKG
+130 
-139 NSTEFAARNYIP
+139 
-151 QTSSGAS
+151 
-158 SLTWD
+158 
-163 GTVNMSQIINDWHIN
+163 
-178 SASTN
+178 
-183 WVVETKG
+183 
-190 QYALNKY
+190 
-197 IIKTP
+197 
-202 DGLKTFL
+202 
-209 KVNDTTK
+209 
-216 YVSEKQSKQIL
+216 
-227 KNFYPDMYSKYYNSS
+227 
-242 YRIIETNYIYFPYSI
+242 
-257 KREKYDKLIHID
+257 
-269 GIIIPYYV
+269 
-277 FELIPGHDKDPINN
+277 
-291 ITKKPSTTKA
+291 
-301 TILNSTYK
+301 
-309 NSKLNITVLDANT
+309 
-322 SAVIKNGTV
+322 
-331 FVTLPN
+331 
-337 GTEVMGVTD
+337 
-346 NNGNVVIPV
+346 
-355 DLSVGEYEL
+355 
-364 PVTFM
+364 
-369 GNENYTVSNTTV
+369 
-381 LIIIQKIY
+381 
-389 TNIKVEATNTKVNKT
+389 
-404 NIIKVTLTNGNGLV
+404 
-418 GEKVVLTIDD
+418 
-428 KKYNLITKENG
+428 
-439 VATFTTY
+439 
-446 SSSIERNKVL
+446 
-456 VTVKYFG
+456 
-463 NENIGYDSCINST
+463 
-476 EFNVE
+476 
-481 KLNTKITVNQ
+481 
-491 ISNAIIGQNITLT
+491 
-504 GNLTDE
+504 
-510 FGHIV
+510 
-515 SNENIVLCFEKDN
+515 
-528 KNITVSTNSN
+528 
-538 GTYTFTYNVYREG
+538 
-551 SFDVIIYYYG
+551 
-561 NTALNPSSIGFHT
+561 
-574 YVVKINTNITV
+574 
-585 NPVANTTVDKNVS
+585 
-598 IKGTLKDEFG
+598 
-608 NIMPNTNI
+608 
-616 KIRINNETYQV
+616 
-627 TTDAQGEYEYIYKT
+627 
-641 TMEDTLDVTV
+641 
-651 AYHGNNTH
+651 
-659 NPSIIKTS
+659 
-667 FNVRKLNTTLSIIP
+667 
-681 SPPLKDGD
+681 
-689 KIYIMG
+689 
-695 YLEDENKNPI
+695 
-705 ANATITITFGNKVY
+705 
-719 NVTTDDKG
+719 
-727 KYTAIEI
+727 
-734 ANSSIQQGV
+734 
-743 VVAYIGDNKYA
+743 
-754 TSLNKT
+754 
-760 EYYVDKIYTKISVNN
+760 
-775 IDQVPVG
+775 
-782 STVTIN
+782 
-788 GTLKDEFGHV
+788 
-798 LPNTPIEIDINGKTI
+798 PNTPIEIDINGKTI

-1336 NTTIKL
+1336 NTTITL

-1350 GNNAQISGTL
+1350 G
-1360 TDIYGNIISN
+1360 
-1370 VNVTL
+1370 NVTL

-1422 KYFFVVGIETSISIN
+1422 KNFFVVGIETSISIN

-1683 NNTVEVVYLGNNTHD
+1683 NNTVEV
-1698 ASYDI
+1698 
-1703 TLFTA
+1703 
-1708 NKLKTTVTVYP
+1708 VYP

-1996 VIDLKNIIIPV
+1996 VIDLKNIISPV

>member
-1 MVNKQGFMFLF
+1 MD
-12 CTVFLIFVALLA
+12 LL
-24 VNATNINDTPTTIS
+24 
-38 SNSDI
+38 
-43 CVNNTISMNTS
+43 
-54 KDKSYFKNIIKNQ
+54 
-67 TNKNINKDNLIKES
+67 
-81 KQVNSNKT
+81 
-89 ITSNTQ
+89 
-95 KSNTNKKSL
+95 
-104 KTTNNTL
+104 
-111 NVDTNGTET
+111 
-120 AYFFIHSNGE
+120 
-130 LQENITEKG
+130 
-139 NSTEFAARNYIP
+139 
-151 QTSSGAS
+151 
-158 SLTWD
+158 
-163 GTVNMSQIINDWHIN
+163 HI
-178 SASTN
+178 
-183 WVVETKG
+183 
-190 QYALNKY
+190 
-197 IIKTP
+197 
-202 DGLKTFL
+202 
-209 KVNDTTK
+209 
-216 YVSEKQSKQIL
+216 
-227 KNFYPDMYSKYYNSS
+227 
-242 YRIIETNYIYFPYSI
+242 
-257 KREKYDKLIHID
+257 
-269 GIIIPYYV
+269 
-277 FELIPGHDKDPINN
+277 
-291 ITKKPSTTKA
+291 
-301 TILNSTYK
+301 
-309 NSKLNITVLDANT
+309 
-322 SAVIKNGTV
+322 
-331 FVTLPN
+331 
-337 GTEVMGVTD
+337 
-346 NNGNVVIPV
+346 
-355 DLSVGEYEL
+355 
-364 PVTFM
+364 
-369 GNENYTVSNTTV
+369 
-381 LIIIQKIY
+381 
-389 TNIKVEATNTKVNKT
+389 
-404 NIIKVTLTNGNGLV
+404 
-418 GEKVVLTIDD
+418 
-428 KKYNLITKENG
+428 
-439 VATFTTY
+439 
-446 SSSIERNKVL
+446 
-456 VTVKYFG
+456 
-463 NENIGYDSCINST
+463 
-476 EFNVE
+476 
-481 KLNTKITVNQ
+481 
-491 ISNAIIGQNITLT
+491 
-504 GNLTDE
+504 
-510 FGHIV
+510 
-515 SNENIVLCFEKDN
+515 
-528 KNITVSTNSN
+528 
-538 GTYTFTYNVYREG
+538 
-551 SFDVIIYYYG
+551 
-561 NTALNPSSIGFHT
+561 
-574 YVVKINTNITV
+574 
-585 NPVANTTVDKNVS
+585 
-598 IKGTLKDEFG
+598 
-608 NIMPNTNI
+608 
-616 KIRINNETYQV
+616 
-627 TTDAQGEYEYIYKT
+627 
-641 TMEDTLDVTV
+641 
-651 AYHGNNTH
+651 
-659 NPSIIKTS
+659 
-667 FNVRKLNTTLSIIP
+667 
-681 SPPLKDGD
+681 
-689 KIYIMG
+689 
-695 YLEDENKNPI
+695 
-705 ANATITITFGNKVY
+705 
-719 NVTTDDKG
+719 
-727 KYTAIEI
+727 
-734 ANSSIQQGV
+734 
-743 VVAYIGDNKYA
+743 
-754 TSLNKT
+754 
-760 EYYVDKIYTKISVNN
+760 
-775 IDQVPVG
+775 
-782 STVTIN
+782 
-788 GTLKDEFGHV
+788 
-798 LPNTPIEIDINGKTI
+798 
-813 QFVTD
+813 
-818 ENGNYA
+818 
-824 YNYTISE
+824 
-831 MKKASVSV
+831 
-839 SYLGNST
+839 
-846 YYSSDAQTA
+846 
-855 ITVRKIKTTITLDPV
+855 
-870 SDIPYGKNITI
+870 
-881 SGILK
+881 
-886 DEFGKP
+886 
-892 LSNVNISVVINGE
+892 
-905 VKSSN
+905 
-910 VTTDNN
+910 
-916 GKYSMN
+916 
-922 VTKSNVG
+922 
-929 IKNIIVSY
+929 
-937 DGNLTH
+937 
-943 YASSN
+943 
-948 SSSLN
+948 
-953 VTTINTTIT
+953 
-962 VNTTHSV
+962 
-969 KIGSSIII
+969 
-977 NGVLKDVY
+977 
-985 GNILPNTEVIIVV
+985 
-998 NGKEYTIMTNN
+998 
-1009 EGYYEMPYTTYIIGS
+1009 
-1024 RLVLVKYL
+1024 
-1032 GNSTYNPT
+1032 
-1040 SNQTNFY
+1040 
-1047 VNPINTAITVS
+1047 
-1058 TNLTNGSV
+1058 
-1066 KFGQSILINGT
+1066 
-1077 VYDEFGNI
+1077 
-1085 LPNTEVSIIIDEE
+1085 
-1098 TYTTTS
+1098 
-1104 DVNGKY
+1104 
-1110 QFIRK
+1110 
-1115 SQSIGIKKVIVQYNG
+1115 
-1130 NYTYNPSSNEIYYTV
+1130 
-1145 IPLNTK
+1145 
-1151 IVINHVED
+1151 
-1159 IKIGSSTY
+1159 

-1336 NTTIKL
+1336 NTTITL

-1422 KYFFVVGIETSISIN
+1422 KNFFVVGIETSISIN

>member
-1 MVNKQGFMFLF
+1 M
-12 CTVFLIFVALLA
+12 
-24 VNATNINDTPTTIS
+24 
-38 SNSDI
+38 
-43 CVNNTISMNTS
+43 
-54 KDKSYFKNIIKNQ
+54 
-67 TNKNINKDNLIKES
+67 
-81 KQVNSNKT
+81 
-89 ITSNTQ
+89 
-95 KSNTNKKSL
+95 
-104 KTTNNTL
+104 
-111 NVDTNGTET
+111 
-120 AYFFIHSNGE
+120 
-130 LQENITEKG
+130 
-139 NSTEFAARNYIP
+139 
-151 QTSSGAS
+151 
-158 SLTWD
+158 
-163 GTVNMSQIINDWHIN
+163 
-178 SASTN
+178 
-183 WVVETKG
+183 
-190 QYALNKY
+190 
-197 IIKTP
+197 
-202 DGLKTFL
+202 
-209 KVNDTTK
+209 
-216 YVSEKQSKQIL
+216 
-227 KNFYPDMYSKYYNSS
+227 
-242 YRIIETNYIYFPYSI
+242 
-257 KREKYDKLIHID
+257 
-269 GIIIPYYV
+269 
-277 FELIPGHDKDPINN
+277 
-291 ITKKPSTTKA
+291 
-301 TILNSTYK
+301 
-309 NSKLNITVLDANT
+309 
-322 SAVIKNGTV
+322 
-331 FVTLPN
+331 
-337 GTEVMGVTD
+337 
-346 NNGNVVIPV
+346 
-355 DLSVGEYEL
+355 
-364 PVTFM
+364 
-369 GNENYTVSNTTV
+369 
-381 LIIIQKIY
+381 
-389 TNIKVEATNTKVNKT
+389 
-404 NIIKVTLTNGNGLV
+404 
-418 GEKVVLTIDD
+418 
-428 KKYNLITKENG
+428 
-439 VATFTTY
+439 
-446 SSSIERNKVL
+446 
-456 VTVKYFG
+456 
-463 NENIGYDSCINST
+463 
-476 EFNVE
+476 
-481 KLNTKITVNQ
+481 
-491 ISNAIIGQNITLT
+491 
-504 GNLTDE
+504 
-510 FGHIV
+510 
-515 SNENIVLCFEKDN
+515 
-528 KNITVSTNSN
+528 
-538 GTYTFTYNVYREG
+538 
-551 SFDVIIYYYG
+551 
-561 NTALNPSSIGFHT
+561 
-574 YVVKINTNITV
+574 
-585 NPVANTTVDKNVS
+585 ANTTVDKNVS

-651 AYHGNNTH
+651 AYLGNNTH

-743 VVAYIGDNKYA
+743 VVEYIGDNKYA

-1047 VNPINTAITVS
+1047 VNPINTEIKLS
-1058 TNLTNGSV
+1058 TNVTNGSV

-1159 IKIGSSTY
+1159 IKIGSFTY
-1167 INGTIYDEF
+1167 IDGTIYDEF

-1336 NTTIKL
+1336 NTTITL

-1422 KYFFVVGIETSISIN
+1422 KYFLVVGIETSISIN

-1506 NNSHDYSTNVTSFN
+1506 NNSHDYSTNATSFN

-1939 INNVSVSKTD
+1939 INNVSISKTD

-1964 FVVGT
+1964 FIVGT

>member
-1 MVNKQGFMFLF
+1 
-12 CTVFLIFVALLA
+12 
-24 VNATNINDTPTTIS
+24 
-38 SNSDI
+38 
-43 CVNNTISMNTS
+43 
-54 KDKSYFKNIIKNQ
+54 
-67 TNKNINKDNLIKES
+67 
-81 KQVNSNKT
+81 
-89 ITSNTQ
+89 
-95 KSNTNKKSL
+95 
-104 KTTNNTL
+104 
-111 NVDTNGTET
+111 
-120 AYFFIHSNGE
+120 
-130 LQENITEKG
+130 
-139 NSTEFAARNYIP
+139 
-151 QTSSGAS
+151 
-158 SLTWD
+158 
-163 GTVNMSQIINDWHIN
+163 
-178 SASTN
+178 
-183 WVVETKG
+183 
-190 QYALNKY
+190 
-197 IIKTP
+197 
-202 DGLKTFL
+202 
-209 KVNDTTK
+209 
-216 YVSEKQSKQIL
+216 
-227 KNFYPDMYSKYYNSS
+227 
-242 YRIIETNYIYFPYSI
+242 
-257 KREKYDKLIHID
+257 
-269 GIIIPYYV
+269 
-277 FELIPGHDKDPINN
+277 
-291 ITKKPSTTKA
+291 
-301 TILNSTYK
+301 
-309 NSKLNITVLDANT
+309 
-322 SAVIKNGTV
+322 
-331 FVTLPN
+331 
-337 GTEVMGVTD
+337 
-346 NNGNVVIPV
+346 
-355 DLSVGEYEL
+355 
-364 PVTFM
+364 
-369 GNENYTVSNTTV
+369 
-381 LIIIQKIY
+381 
-389 TNIKVEATNTKVNKT
+389 
-404 NIIKVTLTNGNGLV
+404 
-418 GEKVVLTIDD
+418 
-428 KKYNLITKENG
+428 
-439 VATFTTY
+439 
-446 SSSIERNKVL
+446 
-456 VTVKYFG
+456 
-463 NENIGYDSCINST
+463 
-476 EFNVE
+476 
-481 KLNTKITVNQ
+481 
-491 ISNAIIGQNITLT
+491 
-504 GNLTDE
+504 
-510 FGHIV
+510 
-515 SNENIVLCFEKDN
+515 
-528 KNITVSTNSN
+528 
-538 GTYTFTYNVYREG
+538 
-551 SFDVIIYYYG
+551 
-561 NTALNPSSIGFHT
+561 
-574 YVVKINTNITV
+574 
-585 NPVANTTVDKNVS
+585 
-598 IKGTLKDEFG
+598 
-608 NIMPNTNI
+608 
-616 KIRINNETYQV
+616 
-627 TTDAQGEYEYIYKT
+627 
-641 TMEDTLDVTV
+641 
-651 AYHGNNTH
+651 
-659 NPSIIKTS
+659 
-667 FNVRKLNTTLSIIP
+667 
-681 SPPLKDGD
+681 
-689 KIYIMG
+689 
-695 YLEDENKNPI
+695 
-705 ANATITITFGNKVY
+705 
-719 NVTTDDKG
+719 
-727 KYTAIEI
+727 
-734 ANSSIQQGV
+734 
-743 VVAYIGDNKYA
+743 
-754 TSLNKT
+754 
-760 EYYVDKIYTKISVNN
+760 
-775 IDQVPVG
+775 
-782 STVTIN
+782 
-788 GTLKDEFGHV
+788 
-798 LPNTPIEIDINGKTI
+798 
-813 QFVTD
+813 
-818 ENGNYA
+818 
-824 YNYTISE
+824 
-831 MKKASVSV
+831 
-839 SYLGNST
+839 
-846 YYSSDAQTA
+846 
-855 ITVRKIKTTITLDPV
+855 
-870 SDIPYGKNITI
+870 
-881 SGILK
+881 
-886 DEFGKP
+886 
-892 LSNVNISVVINGE
+892 
-905 VKSSN
+905 
-910 VTTDNN
+910 
-916 GKYSMN
+916 MN

-1336 NTTIKL
+1336 NTTITL

-1422 KYFFVVGIETSISIN
+1422 KNFFVVGIETSISIN

>member
-1 MVNKQGFMFLF
+1 M
-12 CTVFLIFVALLA
+12 
-24 VNATNINDTPTTIS
+24 
-38 SNSDI
+38 
-43 CVNNTISMNTS
+43 
-54 KDKSYFKNIIKNQ
+54 
-67 TNKNINKDNLIKES
+67 
-81 KQVNSNKT
+81 
-89 ITSNTQ
+89 
-95 KSNTNKKSL
+95 
-104 KTTNNTL
+104 
-111 NVDTNGTET
+111 
-120 AYFFIHSNGE
+120 
-130 LQENITEKG
+130 
-139 NSTEFAARNYIP
+139 
-151 QTSSGAS
+151 
-158 SLTWD
+158 
-163 GTVNMSQIINDWHIN
+163 
-178 SASTN
+178 
-183 WVVETKG
+183 
-190 QYALNKY
+190 
-197 IIKTP
+197 
-202 DGLKTFL
+202 
-209 KVNDTTK
+209 
-216 YVSEKQSKQIL
+216 
-227 KNFYPDMYSKYYNSS
+227 
-242 YRIIETNYIYFPYSI
+242 
-257 KREKYDKLIHID
+257 
-269 GIIIPYYV
+269 
-277 FELIPGHDKDPINN
+277 
-291 ITKKPSTTKA
+291 
-301 TILNSTYK
+301 
-309 NSKLNITVLDANT
+309 
-322 SAVIKNGTV
+322 
-331 FVTLPN
+331 
-337 GTEVMGVTD
+337 
-346 NNGNVVIPV
+346 
-355 DLSVGEYEL
+355 
-364 PVTFM
+364 
-369 GNENYTVSNTTV
+369 
-381 LIIIQKIY
+381 
-389 TNIKVEATNTKVNKT
+389 
-404 NIIKVTLTNGNGLV
+404 
-418 GEKVVLTIDD
+418 
-428 KKYNLITKENG
+428 
-439 VATFTTY
+439 
-446 SSSIERNKVL
+446 
-456 VTVKYFG
+456 
-463 NENIGYDSCINST
+463 
-476 EFNVE
+476 
-481 KLNTKITVNQ
+481 
-491 ISNAIIGQNITLT
+491 
-504 GNLTDE
+504 
-510 FGHIV
+510 
-515 SNENIVLCFEKDN
+515 
-528 KNITVSTNSN
+528 
-538 GTYTFTYNVYREG
+538 
-551 SFDVIIYYYG
+551 
-561 NTALNPSSIGFHT
+561 
-574 YVVKINTNITV
+574 
-585 NPVANTTVDKNVS
+585 
-598 IKGTLKDEFG
+598 
-608 NIMPNTNI
+608 
-616 KIRINNETYQV
+616 
-627 TTDAQGEYEYIYKT
+627 
-641 TMEDTLDVTV
+641 
-651 AYHGNNTH
+651 
-659 NPSIIKTS
+659 
-667 FNVRKLNTTLSIIP
+667 
-681 SPPLKDGD
+681 
-689 KIYIMG
+689 
-695 YLEDENKNPI
+695 
-705 ANATITITFGNKVY
+705 
-719 NVTTDDKG
+719 
-727 KYTAIEI
+727 
-734 ANSSIQQGV
+734 
-743 VVAYIGDNKYA
+743 
-754 TSLNKT
+754 
-760 EYYVDKIYTKISVNN
+760 
-775 IDQVPVG
+775 
-782 STVTIN
+782 
-788 GTLKDEFGHV
+788 
-798 LPNTPIEIDINGKTI
+798 
-813 QFVTD
+813 
-818 ENGNYA
+818 
-824 YNYTISE
+824 
-831 MKKASVSV
+831 
-839 SYLGNST
+839 
-846 YYSSDAQTA
+846 
-855 ITVRKIKTTITLDPV
+855 
-870 SDIPYGKNITI
+870 
-881 SGILK
+881 
-886 DEFGKP
+886 
-892 LSNVNISVVINGE
+892 
-905 VKSSN
+905 
-910 VTTDNN
+910 
-916 GKYSMN
+916 
-922 VTKSNVG
+922 
-929 IKNIIVSY
+929 
-937 DGNLTH
+937 
-943 YASSN
+943 
-948 SSSLN
+948 
-953 VTTINTTIT
+953 
-962 VNTTHSV
+962 
-969 KIGSSIII
+969 
-977 NGVLKDVY
+977 
-985 GNILPNTEVIIVV
+985 
-998 NGKEYTIMTNN
+998 
-1009 EGYYEMPYTTYIIGS
+1009 
-1024 RLVLVKYL
+1024 
-1032 GNSTYNPT
+1032 
-1040 SNQTNFY
+1040 
-1047 VNPINTAITVS
+1047 
-1058 TNLTNGSV
+1058 
-1066 KFGQSILINGT
+1066 
-1077 VYDEFGNI
+1077 
-1085 LPNTEVSIIIDEE
+1085 
-1098 TYTTTS
+1098 
-1104 DVNGKY
+1104 
-1110 QFIRK
+1110 
-1115 SQSIGIKKVIVQYNG
+1115 
-1130 NYTYNPSSNEIYYTV
+1130 
-1145 IPLNTK
+1145 
-1151 IVINHVED
+1151 
-1159 IKIGSSTY
+1159 
-1167 INGTIYDEF
+1167 
-1176 GNILPNT
+1176 
-1183 ELSFLVNDNL
+1183 
-1193 VYNLSD
+1193 
-1199 SEGNFKFK
+1199 
-1207 YTPETAGIINVIV
+1207 

-1307 ETISIIG
+1307 EIISIIG

-1336 NTTIKL
+1336 NTTITL

>member
-1 MVNKQGFMFLF
+1 M
-12 CTVFLIFVALLA
+12 
-24 VNATNINDTPTTIS
+24 
-38 SNSDI
+38 
-43 CVNNTISMNTS
+43 
-54 KDKSYFKNIIKNQ
+54 
-67 TNKNINKDNLIKES
+67 
-81 KQVNSNKT
+81 
-89 ITSNTQ
+89 
-95 KSNTNKKSL
+95 
-104 KTTNNTL
+104 
-111 NVDTNGTET
+111 
-120 AYFFIHSNGE
+120 
-130 LQENITEKG
+130 
-139 NSTEFAARNYIP
+139 
-151 QTSSGAS
+151 
-158 SLTWD
+158 
-163 GTVNMSQIINDWHIN
+163 
-178 SASTN
+178 
-183 WVVETKG
+183 
-190 QYALNKY
+190 
-197 IIKTP
+197 
-202 DGLKTFL
+202 
-209 KVNDTTK
+209 
-216 YVSEKQSKQIL
+216 
-227 KNFYPDMYSKYYNSS
+227 
-242 YRIIETNYIYFPYSI
+242 
-257 KREKYDKLIHID
+257 
-269 GIIIPYYV
+269 
-277 FELIPGHDKDPINN
+277 
-291 ITKKPSTTKA
+291 
-301 TILNSTYK
+301 
-309 NSKLNITVLDANT
+309 
-322 SAVIKNGTV
+322 
-331 FVTLPN
+331 
-337 GTEVMGVTD
+337 
-346 NNGNVVIPV
+346 
-355 DLSVGEYEL
+355 
-364 PVTFM
+364 
-369 GNENYTVSNTTV
+369 
-381 LIIIQKIY
+381 
-389 TNIKVEATNTKVNKT
+389 
-404 NIIKVTLTNGNGLV
+404 
-418 GEKVVLTIDD
+418 
-428 KKYNLITKENG
+428 
-439 VATFTTY
+439 
-446 SSSIERNKVL
+446 
-456 VTVKYFG
+456 
-463 NENIGYDSCINST
+463 
-476 EFNVE
+476 
-481 KLNTKITVNQ
+481 
-491 ISNAIIGQNITLT
+491 
-504 GNLTDE
+504 
-510 FGHIV
+510 
-515 SNENIVLCFEKDN
+515 
-528 KNITVSTNSN
+528 
-538 GTYTFTYNVYREG
+538 
-551 SFDVIIYYYG
+551 
-561 NTALNPSSIGFHT
+561 
-574 YVVKINTNITV
+574 
-585 NPVANTTVDKNVS
+585 
-598 IKGTLKDEFG
+598 
-608 NIMPNTNI
+608 
-616 KIRINNETYQV
+616 
-627 TTDAQGEYEYIYKT
+627 
-641 TMEDTLDVTV
+641 
-651 AYHGNNTH
+651 
-659 NPSIIKTS
+659 
-667 FNVRKLNTTLSIIP
+667 
-681 SPPLKDGD
+681 
-689 KIYIMG
+689 
-695 YLEDENKNPI
+695 
-705 ANATITITFGNKVY
+705 
-719 NVTTDDKG
+719 
-727 KYTAIEI
+727 
-734 ANSSIQQGV
+734 

-1104 DVNGKY
+1104 DANGKY

-1159 IKIGSSTY
+1159 IKIGSFTY
-1167 INGTIYDEF
+1167 IDGTIYDEF

-1336 NTTIKL
+1336 NTTITL

-1360 TDIYGNIISN
+1360 IDIYGNIISN